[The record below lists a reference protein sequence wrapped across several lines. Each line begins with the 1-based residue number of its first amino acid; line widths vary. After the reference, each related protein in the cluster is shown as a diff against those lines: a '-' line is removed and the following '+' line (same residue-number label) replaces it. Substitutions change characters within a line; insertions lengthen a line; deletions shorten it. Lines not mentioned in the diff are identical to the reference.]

1 MGDIFMKHVR
11 AWWPFSLLVFG
22 WGINTIIWS
31 PQLPYIKYA
40 HNDLAMVG
48 NQLLHS
54 GTIVLFLIALLA
66 VGAVLAR
73 QSFRLTRTIKLWLYT
88 LLTASGVVL
97 VDWLVFNQFNYHRLY
112 NALLPISRNV
122 APLATAVIIASGLLP
137 WLRTKVNRSG
147 ALVGI
152 TLLVL
157 PFAATSL
164 FNQDMFGLLKG
175 NSVTFYLLTLTIGA
189 LADQLNTNRRT
200 TIKWLS
206 AALVV
211 NILLVAIMPDAA
223 FRTHAAM
230 LTAGRFTTPTFLPTV
245 IIAVCAFTL
254 FAKQLT
260 RFTTVVSHPSY
271 FLTGLA
277 VLFSDP
283 VAISR
288 AVNLTKGAP
297 NLIGQVAVI
306 LVLVILGIV
315 IAAVLP
321 SFANWLQSRWQLS
334 ERIDHCL
341 TTTTNQSVDQQL
353 MTVGRRV
360 ATVIWHRWP
369 SLLAFLVAYVL
380 ADLSIYYMG
389 NHTFFVKQSML
400 WLTAFLIF
408 VTFKALQALTN
419 RYWLSLLVTGMS
431 NVIWIIANIQKMN
444 LRNEPILPSE
454 LAMIDDLDSLL
465 KMIDYHL
472 LIYSGIAIVVV
483 IVAIIALEHYNRA
496 QRLTWPW
503 RLFWLVLAICA
514 FGSSAFW
521 NHHGSRM
528 QTIMTGLDDQPHFI
542 HQAVGAKQN
551 GPTVQFLNNV
561 DITVMT
567 RPHGYSKATMDRISR
582 EYNQTARQINATRT
596 NQLKDQ
602 TIIFN
607 LSESF
612 ANPDRVPGVTLKANP
627 IPKIDHIKKQTTS
640 GIMISSG
647 YGGGTADME
656 YMTLTG
662 FAMCNFAQ
670 TLSTPYTQLV
680 PYLKHNPTIVQSF
693 KYAAAI
699 HPYSKKFYDRGTDYP
714 KFGFKKFSYL
724 GSKQYP
730 IRHQKKIDRNTYMSD
745 QTAYANTLDQLK
757 SHHGAQFINLVTMQN
772 HLPYNNLYNGIN
784 RFHATV
790 GDGTD
795 PAQVENYAM
804 GIHYTDAAVEHFIKE
819 INKINRPIT
828 LVFYGDHLP
837 GIYRNSMKK
846 DGLKLHETDYFIYSN
861 PAAQRQGARKLT
873 RSTHYVGPNDFI
885 AMAAEQTN
893 SRVTPYQAMLTRL
906 YHELPAYALSP
917 QQNGTNSF
925 NSAPEYVNQQ
935 GKVVNYSS
943 FTKKQKKLWH
953 DYQLVQYDITA
964 GHHYLLKTDMM
975 K

>member
-1 MGDIFMKHVR
+1 MKHVR
-11 AWWPFSLLVFG
+11 AWWPFTLLIFG
-22 WGINTIIWS
+22 WGINAIIWA
-31 PQLPYIKYA
+31 PQLTYVKYA
-40 HNDLAMVG
+40 HNNWTMVG
-48 NQLLHS
+48 IQLLHS
-54 GTIVLFLIALLA
+54 GTIIVFLTVLLTI
-66 VGAVLAR
+66 GAVLTRQTFSLAR
-73 QSFRLTRTIKLWLYT
+73 TVKLWLYT
-88 LLTASGVVL
+88 ILTASLAVI

-112 NALLPISRNV
+112 NALLPISRNA
-122 APLATAVIIASGLLP
+122 APLATAVIIASGILP
-137 WLRTKVNRSG
+137 WLRTKTSKHS
-147 ALVGI
+147 ASTGI
-152 TLLVL
+152 TLLAL
-157 PFAATSL
+157 PLAATSL

-175 NSVTFYLLTLTIGA
+175 NSVAFYLLILTIGA
-189 LADQLNTNRRT
+189 LADQLTVNRRR

-206 AALVV
+206 AALII
-211 NILLVAIMPDAA
+211 NILLVAVMPNAA
-223 FRTHAAM
+223 FQTHASM
-230 LTAGRFTTPTFLPTV
+230 VTAGRFTTPTFLPTV
-245 IIAVCAFTL
+245 IIAGCTFTL
-254 FAKQLT
+254 FSKQLT
-260 RFTTVVSHPSY
+260 RFVAALDYPGY

-283 VAISR
+283 VVISR
-288 AVNLTKGAP
+288 AAKLTSLTANFAGQ
-297 NLIGQVAVI
+297 IGII
-306 LVLVILGIV
+306 LFLALLGMAIGL
-315 IAAVLP
+315 VLP
-321 SFANWLQSRWQLS
+321 SLVNGLQARWQLS
-334 ERIDHCL
+334 RRINRCL
-341 TTTTNQSVDQQL
+341 ATATDQTTDQQL
-353 MTVGRRV
+353 LTITRRV
-360 ATVIWHRWP
+360 TRAIGHRWP

-389 NHTFFVKQSML
+389 NDTIFVKQSML
-400 WLTAFLIF
+400 WLTTLLIF
-408 VTFKALQALTN
+408 LTFKALQALTN

-431 NVIWIIANIQKMN
+431 NIIWIIANIQKMN

-483 IVAIIALEHYNRA
+483 IVAIVVLEHRYRA

-503 RLFWLVLAICA
+503 RIFWLILAVCA

-528 QTIMTGLDDQPHFI
+528 QTIMAGLDDQPHFI

-567 RPHGYSKATMDRISR
+567 RPHGYSKAAMERISR

-596 NQLKDQ
+596 DQLKDQ

-656 YMTLTG
+656 YMSLTG

-757 SHHGAQFINLVTMQN
+757 AHHGAQFINLVTMQN

-804 GIHYTDAAVEHFIKE
+804 GIHYTDAAVDHFIKE
-819 INKINRPIT
+819 ISKLNRPIT

-893 SRVTPYQAMLTRL
+893 SRVTPYQALLTRL
-906 YHELPAYALSP
+906 YHELPAYALST

-935 GKVVNYSS
+935 GKVVNYNS

-964 GHHYLLKTDMM
+964 GHHYLLKTNMM

>member
-1 MGDIFMKHVR
+1 MKHVR
-11 AWWPFSLLVFG
+11 AWWPFTLLIFG
-22 WGINTIIWS
+22 WGINAIIWA
-31 PQLPYIKYA
+31 PQLTYVKYA
-40 HNDLAMVG
+40 HNNWTMVG
-48 NQLLHS
+48 IQLLHS
-54 GTIVLFLIALLA
+54 GTIIVFLTVLLTI
-66 VGAVLAR
+66 GAVLMRQTFSLAR
-73 QSFRLTRTIKLWLYT
+73 TVKFWLYT
-88 LLTASGVVL
+88 ILTASLAVI

-112 NALLPISRNV
+112 NALLPISRNA
-122 APLATAVIIASGLLP
+122 APLATAVIIASGILP
-137 WLRTKVNRSG
+137 WLRTKTSKHS
-147 ALVGI
+147 ASTGI
-152 TLLVL
+152 TLLAL
-157 PFAATSL
+157 PLAATSL

-175 NSVTFYLLTLTIGA
+175 NSVAFYLLILTIGA
-189 LADQLNTNRRT
+189 LADQLTVNRRR

-206 AALVV
+206 AALII
-211 NILLVAIMPDAA
+211 NILLVAVMPNAA
-223 FRTHAAM
+223 LQTHASM
-230 LTAGRFTTPTFLPTV
+230 VTAGRFTTPTFLPTV
-245 IIAVCAFTL
+245 IIAGCTFTL
-254 FAKQLT
+254 FSKQLT
-260 RFTTVVSHPSY
+260 RFVAALDYPGY

-283 VAISR
+283 VVISR
-288 AVNLTKGAP
+288 AAKLTSLTANFAGQIGIILFLALLGMAIG
-297 NLIGQVAVI
+297 LI
-306 LVLVILGIV
+306 
-315 IAAVLP
+315 LP
-321 SFANWLQSRWQLS
+321 SPVNGLQARWQLS
-334 ERIDHCL
+334 RRINRCL
-341 TTTTNQSVDQQL
+341 ATATDQTTDQQL
-353 MTVGRRV
+353 STITRRV
-360 ATVIWHRWP
+360 TRAIGHRWP

-389 NHTFFVKQSML
+389 NDTIFVKQSML
-400 WLTAFLIF
+400 WLTTLLIF
-408 VTFKALQALTN
+408 LTFKALQALTN

-431 NVIWIIANIQKMN
+431 NIIWIIANIQKMN

-483 IVAIIALEHYNRA
+483 IVAIVVLEHRYRA
-496 QRLTWPW
+496 QQLTWPW
-503 RLFWLVLAICA
+503 RIFWLILAVCT

-528 QTIMTGLDDQPHFI
+528 QTIMAGLDDQPHFI

-567 RPHGYSKATMDRISR
+567 RPYGYSKAAMERISR

-656 YMTLTG
+656 YMSLTG

-699 HPYSKKFYDRGTDYP
+699 HPYSKKFYDRGIDYP

-757 SHHGAQFINLVTMQN
+757 AHHGAQFINLVTMQN
-772 HLPYNNLYNGIN
+772 HLPYNNLYNRIN

-804 GIHYTDAAVEHFIKE
+804 GIHYTDAAVDHFIKE
-819 INKINRPIT
+819 ISKLNRPIT

-893 SRVTPYQAMLTRL
+893 SRVTPYQALLTRL
-906 YHELPAYALSP
+906 YHELPAYALST

-935 GKVVNYSS
+935 GKVVNYNS

-964 GHHYLLKTDMM
+964 GHHYLLKTNMM

>member
-1 MGDIFMKHVR
+1 MKHVR
-11 AWWPFSLLVFG
+11 AWWPFTLLIFG
-22 WGINTIIWS
+22 WGINAIIWA
-31 PQLPYIKYA
+31 PQLTYVKYA
-40 HNDLAMVG
+40 HNNWTMVG
-48 NQLLHS
+48 IQLLHS
-54 GTIVLFLIALLA
+54 GTIIVFLTVLLTI
-66 VGAVLAR
+66 GAVLTRQTFSLAR
-73 QSFRLTRTIKLWLYT
+73 TVKLWLYT
-88 LLTASGVVL
+88 ILTASLAVI

-112 NALLPISRNV
+112 NALLPISRNA
-122 APLATAVIIASGLLP
+122 APLATAVIIASGILP
-137 WLRTKVNRSG
+137 WLRTKTSKHS
-147 ALVGI
+147 ASTGI
-152 TLLVL
+152 TLLAL
-157 PFAATSL
+157 PLAATSL

-175 NSVTFYLLTLTIGA
+175 NSVAFYLLILTIGA
-189 LADQLNTNRRT
+189 LADQLTVNRRR

-206 AALVV
+206 AALII
-211 NILLVAIMPDAA
+211 NILLVAVMPNAA
-223 FRTHAAM
+223 FQTHASM
-230 LTAGRFTTPTFLPTV
+230 VTAGRFTTPTFLPTV
-245 IIAVCAFTL
+245 IIAGCTFTL
-254 FAKQLT
+254 FSKQLT
-260 RFTTVVSHPSY
+260 RLVAALDYPGY

-283 VAISR
+283 VVISR
-288 AVNLTKGAP
+288 AAKLTSLTANFAGQSGIILFLALLGMAIG
-297 NLIGQVAVI
+297 LI
-306 LVLVILGIV
+306 
-315 IAAVLP
+315 LP
-321 SFANWLQSRWQLS
+321 SPVNGLQARWQLS
-334 ERIDHCL
+334 RRINRCL
-341 TTTTNQSVDQQL
+341 ATATDQTTDQQL
-353 MTVGRRV
+353 STITRRV
-360 ATVIWHRWP
+360 TRAIGHRWP

-389 NHTFFVKQSML
+389 NDTIFVKQSML
-400 WLTAFLIF
+400 WLTTLLIF
-408 VTFKALQALTN
+408 LTFKALQALTN

-431 NVIWIIANIQKMN
+431 NIIWIIANIQKMN

-483 IVAIIALEHYNRA
+483 IVAIVVLEHRYRA

-503 RLFWLVLAICA
+503 RIFWLILAVCA

-528 QTIMTGLDDQPHFI
+528 QTIMAGLDDQPHFI

-567 RPHGYSKATMDRISR
+567 RPHGYSKAAMERISR

-596 NQLKDQ
+596 DQLKDQ

-627 IPKIDHIKKQTTS
+627 IPRIDHIKKQTTS

-656 YMTLTG
+656 YMSLTG

-757 SHHGAQFINLVTMQN
+757 AHHGAQFINLVTMQN

-784 RFHATV
+784 RFHAAV

-804 GIHYTDAAVEHFIKE
+804 GIHYTDAAVDHFIKE
-819 INKINRPIT
+819 ISKLNRPIT

-893 SRVTPYQAMLTRL
+893 SRVTPYQALLTRL
-906 YHELPAYALSP
+906 YHELPAYALST

-935 GKVVNYSS
+935 GKVVNYNS

-964 GHHYLLKTDMM
+964 GHHYLLKTNMM

>member
-1 MGDIFMKHVR
+1 MKHVR
-11 AWWPFSLLVFG
+11 AWWPFTLLIFG
-22 WGINTIIWS
+22 WGVNNIIWS
-31 PQLPYIKYA
+31 PQLTYIKYA
-40 HNDLAMVG
+40 HNDLTMVG
-48 NQLLHS
+48 LQLLHS
-54 GTIVLFLIALLA
+54 GTIMLSLVVLLTI
-66 VGAVLAR
+66 GAVLAR
-73 QSFRLTRTIKLWLYT
+73 QSFRLARTIKLWFYT
-88 LLTASGVVL
+88 IL
-97 VDWLVFNQFNYHRLY
+97 VTTGAMAFDWLIFNHFNYHRLY
-112 NALLPISRNV
+112 TALLPITRNA
-122 APLATAVIIASGLLP
+122 APLATAVIIASALLP
-137 WLRTKVNRSG
+137 WVRSKSNG
-147 ALVGI
+147 AGTLTGI
-152 TLLVL
+152 VL
-157 PFAATSL
+157 AMLPLAATSV
-164 FNQDMFGLLKG
+164 FNRDMFGLLKG
-175 NSVTFYLLTLTIGA
+175 NSVTFALLILTIGA
-189 LADQLNTNRRT
+189 LADLLPVNHQTVA
-200 TIKWLS
+200 KWLGGS
-206 AALVV
+206 LAID
-211 NILLVAIMPDAA
+211 ILLVAIMPNAA
-223 FRTHAAM
+223 LQTHASM
-230 LTAGRFTTPTFLPTV
+230 LTAGRFTSPTFLPAAIV
-245 IIAVCAFTL
+245 AVCVFIL
-254 FAKQLT
+254 LKEPLS
-260 RFTTVVSHPSY
+260 RFTTTLKYPGY
-271 FLTGLA
+271 FLVGLA
-277 VLFSDP
+277 VLFSD
-283 VAISR
+283 VIIANR
-288 AVNLTKGAP
+288 AVALTKATN
-297 NLIGQVAVI
+297 NLAGQLLIILGLTIIG
-306 LVLVILGIV
+306 LVIT
-315 IAAVLP
+315 ACLP
-321 SFANWLQSRWQLS
+321 RLVDQLQRHWQLS
-334 ERIDHCL
+334 QHVDRCFAIIPG
-341 TTTTNQSVDQQL
+341 QPVDQRL
-353 MTVGRRV
+353 VTLTRR
-360 ATVIWHRWP
+360 IISIIRRQWP
-369 SLLAFLVAYVL
+369 TLLALLVAYVF

-389 NHTFFVKQSML
+389 NHTHFVKQSML
-400 WLTAFLIF
+400 WLTTLLIF
-408 VTFKALQALTN
+408 LTFKALQALTN
-419 RYWLSLLVTGMS
+419 RYWLALLVTGMS
-431 NVIWIIANIQKMN
+431 NVIWIVANIQKMN

-472 LIYSGIAIVVV
+472 LIYSGIAIVIV
-483 IVAIIALEHYNRA
+483 IAAIIALEHWRRV
-496 QRLTWPW
+496 QRLSWLW
-503 RLFWLVLAICA
+503 RIFWLVMAICA

-528 QTIMTGLDDQPHFI
+528 QTLITGLDDQPHFI

-567 RPHGYSKATMDRISR
+567 RPHGYSKATMERISR
-582 EYNQTARQINATRT
+582 EYRQAAKQINATRT

-693 KYAAAI
+693 NYAAAI

-724 GSKQYP
+724 GSKEYP
-730 IRHQKKIDRNTYMSD
+730 IKHQKKIDRNTYMSD

-757 SHHGAQFINLVTMQN
+757 AHPGAQFINLVTMQN
-772 HLPYNNLYNGIN
+772 HLPYNNLYNGIS
-784 RFHATV
+784 RYRATV

-804 GIHYTDAAVEHFIKE
+804 GIHYTDEAVTQFIKE
-819 INKINRPIT
+819 IDKINRPIT

-861 PAAQRQGARKLT
+861 PAAQRQGAKKLT

-893 SRVTPYQAMLTRL
+893 SRVTPYQALLTRL
-906 YHELPAYALSP
+906 YHQLPAYALST

-935 GKVVNYSS
+935 GKVVSYNS
-943 FTKKQKKLWH
+943 FSKQQKKLWH

-964 GHHYLLKTDMM
+964 GHHYLLKTNMM

>member
-1 MGDIFMKHVR
+1 MKHVR
-11 AWWPFSLLVFG
+11 AWWPFTLLIFG
-22 WGINTIIWS
+22 WGINAIIWA
-31 PQLPYIKYA
+31 PQLTYVKYA
-40 HNDLAMVG
+40 HNNWTMVG
-48 NQLLHS
+48 IQLLHS
-54 GTIVLFLIALLA
+54 GTIIVFLTVLLTI
-66 VGAVLAR
+66 GAGLTRQTFSLAR
-73 QSFRLTRTIKLWLYT
+73 TVKLWLYT
-88 LLTASGVVL
+88 ILTASLAVI

-112 NALLPISRNV
+112 NALLPISRNA
-122 APLATAVIIASGLLP
+122 APLATAVIIASGILP
-137 WLRTKVNRSG
+137 WLRTKTSKHS
-147 ALVGI
+147 ASTGI
-152 TLLVL
+152 TLLAL
-157 PFAATSL
+157 PLAATSL

-175 NSVTFYLLTLTIGA
+175 NSVAFYLLILTIGA
-189 LADQLNTNRRT
+189 LADQLTVNRRR
-200 TIKWLS
+200 TIKWLN
-206 AALVV
+206 AALII
-211 NILLVAIMPDAA
+211 NILLVAVMPNAA
-223 FRTHAAM
+223 FQTHASM
-230 LTAGRFTTPTFLPTV
+230 VTAGRFTTPTFLPTV
-245 IIAVCAFTL
+245 IIAGCTFTV
-254 FAKQLT
+254 FSKQLT
-260 RFTTVVSHPSY
+260 RFVAALDYPGY

-283 VAISR
+283 VVIGRAAKLTSLTANFAGQIGIILFLALLGMAIG
-288 AVNLTKGAP
+288 L
-297 NLIGQVAVI
+297 
-306 LVLVILGIV
+306 
-315 IAAVLP
+315 VLP
-321 SFANWLQSRWQLS
+321 SLVNGLQARWQLS
-334 ERIDHCL
+334 RRINRCL
-341 TTTTNQSVDQQL
+341 ATATDQTTDQQL
-353 MTVGRRV
+353 STITRRV
-360 ATVIWHRWP
+360 TRAIGHRWP

-389 NHTFFVKQSML
+389 NDTIFVKQSML
-400 WLTAFLIF
+400 WLTTLLIF
-408 VTFKALQALTN
+408 LTFKALQALTN

-431 NVIWIIANIQKMN
+431 NIIWIIANIQKMN

-454 LAMIDDLDSLL
+454 LAMIDDLGSLL

-483 IVAIIALEHYNRA
+483 IVAIVVLEHRYRA
-496 QRLTWPW
+496 QQLTWPW
-503 RLFWLVLAICA
+503 RIFWLILAVCA

-528 QTIMTGLDDQPHFI
+528 QTIMAGLDDQPHFI

-567 RPHGYSKATMDRISR
+567 RPYGYSKAAMERISR

-656 YMTLTG
+656 YMSLTG

-757 SHHGAQFINLVTMQN
+757 AHHGAQFINLVTMQN
-772 HLPYNNLYNGIN
+772 HLPYNNLYNRIN

-804 GIHYTDAAVEHFIKE
+804 GIHYTDAAVDHFIKE
-819 INKINRPIT
+819 ISKLNRPIT

-893 SRVTPYQAMLTRL
+893 SRVTPYQALLTRL
-906 YHELPAYALSP
+906 YHELPAYALST

-935 GKVVNYSS
+935 GKVVNYNS

-964 GHHYLLKTDMM
+964 GHHYLLKTNMM

>member
-1 MGDIFMKHVR
+1 MKHVR
-11 AWWPFSLLVFG
+11 AWWPFTLLIFG
-22 WGINTIIWS
+22 WGINAIIWA
-31 PQLPYIKYA
+31 PQLTYVKYA
-40 HNDLAMVG
+40 HNNWTMVG
-48 NQLLHS
+48 IQLLHS
-54 GTIVLFLIALLA
+54 GTIIVFLTVLLTI
-66 VGAVLAR
+66 GAGLTRQTFSLAR
-73 QSFRLTRTIKLWLYT
+73 TVKLWLYT
-88 LLTASGVVL
+88 ILTASLAVI
-97 VDWLVFNQFNYHRLY
+97 VDLLVFNQFNYHRLY
-112 NALLPISRNV
+112 NALLPISRNA
-122 APLATAVIIASGLLP
+122 APLATAVIIASGILP
-137 WLRTKVNRSG
+137 WLRTKTSKHS
-147 ALVGI
+147 ASTGI
-152 TLLVL
+152 TLLAL
-157 PFAATSL
+157 PLAATSL

-175 NSVTFYLLTLTIGA
+175 NSVAFYLLILTIGA
-189 LADQLNTNRRT
+189 LADQLTVNRRR
-200 TIKWLS
+200 TIKWLN
-206 AALVV
+206 AALII
-211 NILLVAIMPDAA
+211 NILLVAVMPNAA
-223 FRTHAAM
+223 FQTHASM
-230 LTAGRFTTPTFLPTV
+230 VTAGRFTTPTFLPTV
-245 IIAVCAFTL
+245 IIAGCTFTV
-254 FAKQLT
+254 FSKQLT
-260 RFTTVVSHPSY
+260 RFVAALDYPGY

-283 VAISR
+283 VVIGRAAKLTSLTANFAGQIGIILFLALLGMAIG
-288 AVNLTKGAP
+288 L
-297 NLIGQVAVI
+297 
-306 LVLVILGIV
+306 
-315 IAAVLP
+315 VLP
-321 SFANWLQSRWQLS
+321 SLVNGLQARWQLS
-334 ERIDHCL
+334 RRINRCL
-341 TTTTNQSVDQQL
+341 ATATDQTTDQQL
-353 MTVGRRV
+353 STITRRV
-360 ATVIWHRWP
+360 TRAIGHRWP

-389 NHTFFVKQSML
+389 NDTIFVKQSML
-400 WLTAFLIF
+400 WLTTLLIF
-408 VTFKALQALTN
+408 LTFKALQALTN

-431 NVIWIIANIQKMN
+431 NIIWIIANIQKMN

-483 IVAIIALEHYNRA
+483 IVAIVVLEHRYRA
-496 QRLTWPW
+496 QQLTWPW
-503 RLFWLVLAICA
+503 RIFWLILAVCA

-528 QTIMTGLDDQPHFI
+528 QTIMAGLDDQPHFI

-567 RPHGYSKATMDRISR
+567 RPYGYSKAAMERISR

-656 YMTLTG
+656 YMSLTG

-757 SHHGAQFINLVTMQN
+757 AHHGAQFINLVTMQN

-804 GIHYTDAAVEHFIKE
+804 GIHYTDAAVDHFIKE
-819 INKINRPIT
+819 ISKLNRPIT

-893 SRVTPYQAMLTRL
+893 SRVTPYQALLTRL
-906 YHELPAYALSP
+906 YHELPAYALST

-935 GKVVNYSS
+935 GKVVNYNS

-964 GHHYLLKTDMM
+964 GHHYLLKTNMM

>member
-1 MGDIFMKHVR
+1 MKHVR
-11 AWWPFSLLVFG
+11 AWWPFTLLIFG
-22 WGINTIIWS
+22 WGINAIIWA
-31 PQLPYIKYA
+31 PQLTYVKYA
-40 HNDLAMVG
+40 HNNWTMVG
-48 NQLLHS
+48 IQLLHS
-54 GTIVLFLIALLA
+54 GTIIVFLTVLLTI
-66 VGAVLAR
+66 GAVLTRQTFSLAR
-73 QSFRLTRTIKLWLYT
+73 TVKLWLYT
-88 LLTASGVVL
+88 ILTASLAVI

-112 NALLPISRNV
+112 NALLPISRNA
-122 APLATAVIIASGLLP
+122 APLATAVIIASGTLP
-137 WLRTKVNRSG
+137 WLRTKTSKHS
-147 ALVGI
+147 ASTGI
-152 TLLVL
+152 TLLAL
-157 PFAATSL
+157 PLAATSL

-175 NSVTFYLLTLTIGA
+175 NSVAFYLLILTIGA
-189 LADQLNTNRRT
+189 LADQLTVNRRR

-206 AALVV
+206 AALII
-211 NILLVAIMPDAA
+211 NILLVAVMPNAA
-223 FRTHAAM
+223 FQTHASM
-230 LTAGRFTTPTFLPTV
+230 VTAGRFTTPTFLPTV
-245 IIAVCAFTL
+245 IIAGCTFTL
-254 FAKQLT
+254 FSKQLT
-260 RFTTVVSHPSY
+260 RFVAALDYPGY

-283 VAISR
+283 VVISR
-288 AVNLTKGAP
+288 AAKLTSLTANLAGQIGIILFLALLGMAIG
-297 NLIGQVAVI
+297 LI
-306 LVLVILGIV
+306 
-315 IAAVLP
+315 LP
-321 SFANWLQSRWQLS
+321 SPVNGLQARWQLS
-334 ERIDHCL
+334 RRINRCL
-341 TTTTNQSVDQQL
+341 ATATDQTTDQQL
-353 MTVGRRV
+353 STITRRV
-360 ATVIWHRWP
+360 TRAIGHRWP

-389 NHTFFVKQSML
+389 NDTIFVKQSML
-400 WLTAFLIF
+400 WLTTLLIF
-408 VTFKALQALTN
+408 LTFKALQALTN

-431 NVIWIIANIQKMN
+431 NIIWIIANIQKMN

-472 LIYSGIAIVVV
+472 LIYSGIAIAVV
-483 IVAIIALEHYNRA
+483 IVAIVVLEHRYRA

-503 RLFWLVLAICA
+503 RIFWLILAVCA

-528 QTIMTGLDDQPHFI
+528 QTIMAGLDDQPHFI

-567 RPHGYSKATMDRISR
+567 RPHGYSKAAMERISR

-596 NQLKDQ
+596 DQLKDQ

-627 IPKIDHIKKQTTS
+627 IPRIDHIKKQTTS

-656 YMTLTG
+656 YMSLTG

-757 SHHGAQFINLVTMQN
+757 AHHGAQFINLVTMQN
-772 HLPYNNLYNGIN
+772 HLPYNNLYNRIN

-804 GIHYTDAAVEHFIKE
+804 GIHYTDAAVDHFIKE
-819 INKINRPIT
+819 ISKLNRPIT

-893 SRVTPYQAMLTRL
+893 SRVTPYQALLTRL
-906 YHELPAYALSP
+906 YHELPAYALST

-935 GKVVNYSS
+935 GKVVNYNS

-964 GHHYLLKTDMM
+964 GHHYLLKTNMM

>member
-1 MGDIFMKHVR
+1 MKHVR
-11 AWWPFSLLVFG
+11 AWWPFTLLIFG
-22 WGINTIIWS
+22 WGINAIIWA
-31 PQLPYIKYA
+31 PQLTYVKYA
-40 HNDLAMVG
+40 HNNWTMVG
-48 NQLLHS
+48 IQLLHS
-54 GTIVLFLIALLA
+54 GTIIVFLTVLLTI
-66 VGAVLAR
+66 GAGLTRQTFSLAR
-73 QSFRLTRTIKLWLYT
+73 TVKLWLYT
-88 LLTASGVVL
+88 ILTASLAVI

-112 NALLPISRNV
+112 NALLPISRNA
-122 APLATAVIIASGLLP
+122 APLATAVIIASGILP
-137 WLRTKVNRSG
+137 WLRTKTSKHS
-147 ALVGI
+147 ASTGI
-152 TLLVL
+152 TLLAL
-157 PFAATSL
+157 PLAATSL

-175 NSVTFYLLTLTIGA
+175 NSVAFYLLILTIGA
-189 LADQLNTNRRT
+189 LADQLTVNRRR

-206 AALVV
+206 AALII
-211 NILLVAIMPDAA
+211 NILLVAVMPNAA
-223 FRTHAAM
+223 FQTHASM
-230 LTAGRFTTPTFLPTV
+230 VTAGRFTTPTFLPTV
-245 IIAVCAFTL
+245 IIAGCTFTL
-254 FAKQLT
+254 FSKQLT
-260 RFTTVVSHPSY
+260 RFVAALDYPGY

-283 VAISR
+283 VVIGRAAKLTSLTANFAGQIGIILFLALLGMAIG
-288 AVNLTKGAP
+288 L
-297 NLIGQVAVI
+297 
-306 LVLVILGIV
+306 
-315 IAAVLP
+315 VLP
-321 SFANWLQSRWQLS
+321 SLVNGLQARWQLS
-334 ERIDHCL
+334 RRINRCL
-341 TTTTNQSVDQQL
+341 ATATDQTTDQQL
-353 MTVGRRV
+353 STITRRV
-360 ATVIWHRWP
+360 TRAIGHRWP

-389 NHTFFVKQSML
+389 NDTIFVKQSML
-400 WLTAFLIF
+400 WLTTLLIF
-408 VTFKALQALTN
+408 LTFKALQALTN

-431 NVIWIIANIQKMN
+431 NIIWIIANIQKMN

-483 IVAIIALEHYNRA
+483 IVAIVVLEHRYRA

-503 RLFWLVLAICA
+503 RIFWLILAVCA

-528 QTIMTGLDDQPHFI
+528 QTIMAGLDDQPHFI

-567 RPHGYSKATMDRISR
+567 RPYGYSKAAMERISR

-656 YMTLTG
+656 YMSLTG

-757 SHHGAQFINLVTMQN
+757 AHHGAQFINLVTMQN
-772 HLPYNNLYNGIN
+772 HLPYNNLYNRIN

-804 GIHYTDAAVEHFIKE
+804 GIHYTDAAVDHFIKE
-819 INKINRPIT
+819 ISKLNRPIT

-893 SRVTPYQAMLTRL
+893 SRVTPYQALLTRL
-906 YHELPAYALSP
+906 YHELPAYALST

-935 GKVVNYSS
+935 GKVVNYNS

-964 GHHYLLKTDMM
+964 GHHYLLKTNMM

>member
-1 MGDIFMKHVR
+1 MKHVR
-11 AWWPFSLLVFG
+11 AWWPFTLLIFG
-22 WGINTIIWS
+22 WGINAIIWA
-31 PQLPYIKYA
+31 PQLTYVKYA
-40 HNDLAMVG
+40 HNNWTMVG
-48 NQLLHS
+48 IQLLHS
-54 GTIVLFLIALLA
+54 GTIIVFLTVLLTI
-66 VGAVLAR
+66 GAGLTRQTFSLAR
-73 QSFRLTRTIKLWLYT
+73 TVKLWLYT
-88 LLTASGVVL
+88 ILTASLAVI

-112 NALLPISRNV
+112 NALLPISRNA
-122 APLATAVIIASGLLP
+122 APLATAVIIASGILP
-137 WLRTKVNRSG
+137 WLRTKTSKHS
-147 ALVGI
+147 ASTGI
-152 TLLVL
+152 TLLAL
-157 PFAATSL
+157 PLAATSL

-175 NSVTFYLLTLTIGA
+175 NSVAFYLLILTIGA
-189 LADQLNTNRRT
+189 LADQLTVNRRR
-200 TIKWLS
+200 TIKWLN
-206 AALVV
+206 AALII
-211 NILLVAIMPDAA
+211 NILLVAVMPNAA
-223 FRTHAAM
+223 FQTHASM
-230 LTAGRFTTPTFLPTV
+230 VTAGRFTTPTFLPTV
-245 IIAVCAFTL
+245 IIAGCTFTV
-254 FAKQLT
+254 FSKQLT
-260 RFTTVVSHPSY
+260 RFVAALDYPGY

-283 VAISR
+283 VVIGRAAKLTSLTANFAGQIGIILFLALLGMAIG
-288 AVNLTKGAP
+288 L
-297 NLIGQVAVI
+297 
-306 LVLVILGIV
+306 
-315 IAAVLP
+315 VLP
-321 SFANWLQSRWQLS
+321 SLVNGLQARWQLS
-334 ERIDHCL
+334 RRINRCL
-341 TTTTNQSVDQQL
+341 ATATDQTTDQQL
-353 MTVGRRV
+353 STITRRV
-360 ATVIWHRWP
+360 TRAIGHRWP

-389 NHTFFVKQSML
+389 NDTIFVKQSML
-400 WLTAFLIF
+400 WLTTLLIF
-408 VTFKALQALTN
+408 LTFKALQALTN

-431 NVIWIIANIQKMN
+431 NIIWIIANIQKMN

-483 IVAIIALEHYNRA
+483 IVAIVVLEHRYRA
-496 QRLTWPW
+496 QQLTWPW
-503 RLFWLVLAICA
+503 RIFWLILAVCA

-528 QTIMTGLDDQPHFI
+528 QTIMAGLDDQPHFI

-567 RPHGYSKATMDRISR
+567 RPYGYSKAAMERISR

-656 YMTLTG
+656 YMSLTG

-757 SHHGAQFINLVTMQN
+757 AHHGAQFINLVTMQN

-804 GIHYTDAAVEHFIKE
+804 GIHYTDAAVDHFIKE
-819 INKINRPIT
+819 ISKLNRPIT

-893 SRVTPYQAMLTRL
+893 SRVTPYQALLTRL
-906 YHELPAYALSP
+906 YHELPAYALST

-935 GKVVNYSS
+935 GKVVNYNS

-964 GHHYLLKTDMM
+964 GHHYLLKTNMM

>member
-1 MGDIFMKHVR
+1 MKHVR
-11 AWWPFSLLVFG
+11 AWWPFTLLIFG
-22 WGINTIIWS
+22 WGINAIIWA
-31 PQLPYIKYA
+31 PQLTYVKYA
-40 HNDLAMVG
+40 HNNWTMVG
-48 NQLLHS
+48 IQLLHS
-54 GTIVLFLIALLA
+54 GTIIVFLTVLLTI
-66 VGAVLAR
+66 GAVLTRQTFSLAR
-73 QSFRLTRTIKLWLYT
+73 TVKLWLYT
-88 LLTASGVVL
+88 ILTASLAVI

-112 NALLPISRNV
+112 NALLPISRNA
-122 APLATAVIIASGLLP
+122 APLATAVIIASGILP
-137 WLRTKVNRSG
+137 WLRTKTSKHS
-147 ALVGI
+147 ASTGI
-152 TLLVL
+152 TLLAL
-157 PFAATSL
+157 PLAATSL

-175 NSVTFYLLTLTIGA
+175 NSVAFYLLILTIGA
-189 LADQLNTNRRT
+189 LADQLTVNRRR

-206 AALVV
+206 AALII
-211 NILLVAIMPDAA
+211 NILLVAVMPNAA
-223 FRTHAAM
+223 FQTHASM
-230 LTAGRFTTPTFLPTV
+230 VTAGRFTTPTFLPTV
-245 IIAVCAFTL
+245 IIAGCTFTL
-254 FAKQLT
+254 FSKQLT
-260 RFTTVVSHPSY
+260 RFVAALDYPGY

-283 VAISR
+283 VVISR
-288 AVNLTKGAP
+288 AAKLTSLTANFAGQIGIILFLALLGMAIG
-297 NLIGQVAVI
+297 LI
-306 LVLVILGIV
+306 
-315 IAAVLP
+315 LP
-321 SFANWLQSRWQLS
+321 YGLQARWQLS
-334 ERIDHCL
+334 RRINRCL
-341 TTTTNQSVDQQL
+341 ATATDQTTDQQL
-353 MTVGRRV
+353 STITRRV
-360 ATVIWHRWP
+360 TRAIGHRWP

-389 NHTFFVKQSML
+389 NDTIFVKQSML
-400 WLTAFLIF
+400 WLTTLLIF
-408 VTFKALQALTN
+408 LTFKALQALTN

-431 NVIWIIANIQKMN
+431 NIIWIIANIQKMN

-483 IVAIIALEHYNRA
+483 IVAIVVLEHRYRA

-503 RLFWLVLAICA
+503 RIFWLILAVCA

-528 QTIMTGLDDQPHFI
+528 QTIMAGLDDQPHFI

-567 RPHGYSKATMDRISR
+567 RPHGYSKAAMERISR

-596 NQLKDQ
+596 DQLKDQ

-627 IPKIDHIKKQTTS
+627 IPRIDHIKKQTTS

-656 YMTLTG
+656 YMSLTG

-757 SHHGAQFINLVTMQN
+757 AHHGAQFINLVTMQN

-784 RFHATV
+784 RFHAAV

-804 GIHYTDAAVEHFIKE
+804 GIHYTDAAVDHFIKE
-819 INKINRPIT
+819 ISKLNRPIT

-893 SRVTPYQAMLTRL
+893 SRVTPYQALLTRL
-906 YHELPAYALSP
+906 YHELPAYALST

-935 GKVVNYSS
+935 GKVVNYNS

-964 GHHYLLKTDMM
+964 GHHYLLKTNMM

>member
-1 MGDIFMKHVR
+1 MKHVR
-11 AWWPFSLLVFG
+11 AWWPFTLLIFG
-22 WGINTIIWS
+22 WGINAIIWA
-31 PQLPYIKYA
+31 PQLTYVKYA
-40 HNDLAMVG
+40 HNNWTMVG
-48 NQLLHS
+48 IQLLHS
-54 GTIVLFLIALLA
+54 GTIIVFLTVLLTI
-66 VGAVLAR
+66 GAVLTRQTFSLAR
-73 QSFRLTRTIKLWLYT
+73 TVKLWLYT
-88 LLTASGVVL
+88 ILTASLAVI

-112 NALLPISRNV
+112 NALLPISRNA
-122 APLATAVIIASGLLP
+122 APLATAVIIASGILP
-137 WLRTKVNRSG
+137 WLRTKTSKHS
-147 ALVGI
+147 ASTGI
-152 TLLVL
+152 TLLAL
-157 PFAATSL
+157 PLAATSL

-175 NSVTFYLLTLTIGA
+175 NSVAFYLLILTIGA
-189 LADQLNTNRRT
+189 LADQLTVNRRR

-206 AALVV
+206 AALII
-211 NILLVAIMPDAA
+211 NILLVAVMPNAA
-223 FRTHAAM
+223 FQTHASM
-230 LTAGRFTTPTFLPTV
+230 VTAGRFTTPTFLPTV
-245 IIAVCAFTL
+245 IIAGCTFTL
-254 FAKQLT
+254 FSKQLT
-260 RFTTVVSHPSY
+260 RFVAALDYPGY

-283 VAISR
+283 VVISR
-288 AVNLTKGAP
+288 AAKLTSLTANFAGQIGIILFLALLGMAIG
-297 NLIGQVAVI
+297 LI
-306 LVLVILGIV
+306 
-315 IAAVLP
+315 LP
-321 SFANWLQSRWQLS
+321 SPVNGLQARWQLS
-334 ERIDHCL
+334 RRINRCL
-341 TTTTNQSVDQQL
+341 ATATDQTTDQQL
-353 MTVGRRV
+353 LTITRRV
-360 ATVIWHRWP
+360 TRAIGHRWP

-389 NHTFFVKQSML
+389 NDTIFVKQSML
-400 WLTAFLIF
+400 WLTTLLIF
-408 VTFKALQALTN
+408 LTFKALQALTN

-431 NVIWIIANIQKMN
+431 NIIWIIANIQKMN

-483 IVAIIALEHYNRA
+483 IVAIVVLEHRYRA

-503 RLFWLVLAICA
+503 RIFWLILAVCA

-528 QTIMTGLDDQPHFI
+528 QTIMAGLDDQPHFI

-567 RPHGYSKATMDRISR
+567 RPHGYSKAAMERISR

-596 NQLKDQ
+596 DQLKDQ

-627 IPKIDHIKKQTTS
+627 IPRIDHIKKQTTS

-656 YMTLTG
+656 YMSLTG

-757 SHHGAQFINLVTMQN
+757 AHHGAQFINLVTMQN

-784 RFHATV
+784 RFHAAV

-804 GIHYTDAAVEHFIKE
+804 GIHYTDAAVDHFIKE
-819 INKINRPIT
+819 ISKLNRPIT

-893 SRVTPYQAMLTRL
+893 SRVTPYQALLTRL
-906 YHELPAYALSP
+906 YHELPAYALST

-935 GKVVNYSS
+935 GKVVNYNS

-964 GHHYLLKTDMM
+964 GHHYLLKTNMM

>member
-1 MGDIFMKHVR
+1 MKHVR
-11 AWWPFSLLVFG
+11 AWWPFTLLIFG
-22 WGINTIIWS
+22 WGINAIIWA
-31 PQLPYIKYA
+31 PQLTYVKYA
-40 HNDLAMVG
+40 HNNWTMVG
-48 NQLLHS
+48 IQLLHS
-54 GTIVLFLIALLA
+54 GTIIVFLTVLLTI
-66 VGAVLAR
+66 GAVLMRQTFSLAR
-73 QSFRLTRTIKLWLYT
+73 TVKFWLYT
-88 LLTASGVVL
+88 ILTASLAVI

-112 NALLPISRNV
+112 NALLPISRNA
-122 APLATAVIIASGLLP
+122 APLATAVIIASGILP
-137 WLRTKVNRSG
+137 WLRTKTSKHS
-147 ALVGI
+147 ASTGI
-152 TLLVL
+152 TLLAL
-157 PFAATSL
+157 PLAATSL

-175 NSVTFYLLTLTIGA
+175 NSVAFYLLILTIGA
-189 LADQLNTNRRT
+189 LADQLTVNRRR

-206 AALVV
+206 AALII
-211 NILLVAIMPDAA
+211 NILLVAVMPNAA
-223 FRTHAAM
+223 LQTHASM
-230 LTAGRFTTPTFLPTV
+230 VTAGRFTTPTFLPTV
-245 IIAVCAFTL
+245 IIAGCTFTL
-254 FAKQLT
+254 FSKQLT
-260 RFTTVVSHPSY
+260 RFVAALDYPGY

-283 VAISR
+283 VVISR
-288 AVNLTKGAP
+288 AAKLTSLTANFAGQIGIILFLALLGMAIG
-297 NLIGQVAVI
+297 LI
-306 LVLVILGIV
+306 
-315 IAAVLP
+315 LP
-321 SFANWLQSRWQLS
+321 SLVNGLQARWQLS
-334 ERIDHCL
+334 RRINRCL
-341 TTTTNQSVDQQL
+341 ATVTDQTTDQQL
-353 MTVGRRV
+353 STITRRV
-360 ATVIWHRWP
+360 TRAIGHRWP

-389 NHTFFVKQSML
+389 NDTIFVKQSML
-400 WLTAFLIF
+400 WLTTLLIF
-408 VTFKALQALTN
+408 LTFKALQALTN

-431 NVIWIIANIQKMN
+431 NIIWIIANIQKMN

-483 IVAIIALEHYNRA
+483 IVAIVVLEHRYRA
-496 QRLTWPW
+496 QQLTWPW
-503 RLFWLVLAICA
+503 RIFWLILAVCT

-528 QTIMTGLDDQPHFI
+528 QTIMAGLDDQPHFI

-567 RPHGYSKATMDRISR
+567 RPYGYSKAAMERISR

-656 YMTLTG
+656 YMSLTG

-699 HPYSKKFYDRGTDYP
+699 HPYSKKFYDRGIDYP

-757 SHHGAQFINLVTMQN
+757 AHHGAQFINLVTMQN
-772 HLPYNNLYNGIN
+772 HLPYNNLYNGSN
-784 RFHATV
+784 RFQATV

-795 PAQVENYAM
+795 PAQVENYTM
-804 GIHYTDAAVEHFIKE
+804 GIHYTDAAVDHFIKE
-819 INKINRPIT
+819 ISKLNRPIT

-861 PAAQRQGARKLT
+861 PAVQRQGARKLT

-893 SRVTPYQAMLTRL
+893 SRVTPYQALLTRL
-906 YHELPAYALSP
+906 YHELPAYALST

-935 GKVVNYSS
+935 GKVVNYNS

-964 GHHYLLKTDMM
+964 GHHYLLKTNMM

>member
-1 MGDIFMKHVR
+1 MKHVR
-11 AWWPFSLLVFG
+11 AWWPFTLLIFG
-22 WGINTIIWS
+22 WGINAIIWA
-31 PQLPYIKYA
+31 PQLTYVKYA
-40 HNDLAMVG
+40 HNNWTMVG
-48 NQLLHS
+48 IQLLHS
-54 GTIVLFLIALLA
+54 GTIIVFLTVLLTI
-66 VGAVLAR
+66 GAVLTRQTFSLAR
-73 QSFRLTRTIKLWLYT
+73 TVKLWLYT
-88 LLTASGVVL
+88 ILTASLAVI

-112 NALLPISRNV
+112 NALLPISRNA
-122 APLATAVIIASGLLP
+122 APLATAVIIASGTLP
-137 WLRTKVNRSG
+137 WLRTKTSKHS
-147 ALVGI
+147 ASTGI
-152 TLLVL
+152 TLLAL
-157 PFAATSL
+157 PLAATSL

-175 NSVTFYLLTLTIGA
+175 NSVAFYLLILTIGA
-189 LADQLNTNRRT
+189 LADQLTVNRRR

-206 AALVV
+206 AALII
-211 NILLVAIMPDAA
+211 NILLVAVMPNAA
-223 FRTHAAM
+223 FQTHASM
-230 LTAGRFTTPTFLPTV
+230 VTAGRFTTPTFLPTV
-245 IIAVCAFTL
+245 IIAGCTFTL
-254 FAKQLT
+254 FSKQLT
-260 RFTTVVSHPSY
+260 RFVAALDYPGY

-283 VAISR
+283 VVISR
-288 AVNLTKGAP
+288 AAKLTSLTANFAGQIGIILFLALLGMAIG
-297 NLIGQVAVI
+297 LI
-306 LVLVILGIV
+306 
-315 IAAVLP
+315 LP
-321 SFANWLQSRWQLS
+321 SPVNGLQARWQLS
-334 ERIDHCL
+334 RRINRCL
-341 TTTTNQSVDQQL
+341 ATATDQTTDQQL
-353 MTVGRRV
+353 STITRRV
-360 ATVIWHRWP
+360 TRAIGHRWP

-389 NHTFFVKQSML
+389 NDTIFVKQSML
-400 WLTAFLIF
+400 WLTTLLIF
-408 VTFKALQALTN
+408 LTFKALQALTN

-431 NVIWIIANIQKMN
+431 NIIWIIANIQKMN

-483 IVAIIALEHYNRA
+483 IVAIVVLEHRYRA

-503 RLFWLVLAICA
+503 RIFWLILAVCA

-528 QTIMTGLDDQPHFI
+528 QTIMAGLDDQPHFI

-567 RPHGYSKATMDRISR
+567 RPHGYSKAAMERISR

-596 NQLKDQ
+596 DQLKDQ

-627 IPKIDHIKKQTTS
+627 IPRIDHIKKQTTS

-656 YMTLTG
+656 YMSLTG

-730 IRHQKKIDRNTYMSD
+730 IRHQKKIDRDTYMSD

-757 SHHGAQFINLVTMQN
+757 AHHGAQFINLVTMQN
-772 HLPYNNLYNGIN
+772 HLPYNNLYNRIN

-804 GIHYTDAAVEHFIKE
+804 GIHYTDAAVDHFIKE
-819 INKINRPIT
+819 ISKLNRPIT

-893 SRVTPYQAMLTRL
+893 SRVTPYQALLTRL
-906 YHELPAYALSP
+906 YHELPAYALST

-935 GKVVNYSS
+935 GKVVNYNS

-964 GHHYLLKTDMM
+964 GHHYLLKTNMM

>member
-1 MGDIFMKHVR
+1 MKHVR
-11 AWWPFSLLVFG
+11 AWWPFTLLVFA
-22 WGINTIIWS
+22 WSLNATIWS
-31 PQLPYIKYA
+31 PQLTYIKYA
-40 HNDLAMVG
+40 HNDLNMVG
-48 NQLLHS
+48 FQLLHS
-54 GTIVLFLIALLA
+54 GTIILFLIALLT
-66 VGAVLAR
+66 VGATLAWQPLRLAR
-73 QSFRLTRTIKLWLYT
+73 TVKLWLYT
-88 LLTASGVVL
+88 ILLTTGMVII
-97 VDWLVFNQFNYHRLY
+97 DWLAFNQFSYQRLY
-112 NALLPISRNV
+112 NALLPITRNV
-122 APLATAVIIASGLLP
+122 APLGSAVIIASILLP
-137 WLRTKVNRSG
+137 WLRKRLHGRGLLT
-147 ALVGI
+147 GI
-152 TLLVL
+152 VLLML
-157 PFAATSL
+157 PMAATSV
-164 FNQDMFGLLKG
+164 FNRDMFGLIRG
-175 NSVTFYLLTLTIGA
+175 TSVTFTLLILTIGA
-189 LADQLNTNRRT
+189 LADQLTINRQT
-200 TIKWLS
+200 VAKWLGAS
-206 AALVV
+206 LVV
-211 NILLVAIMPDAA
+211 DILLVAIMPDAA
-223 FRTHAAM
+223 FQTHASM
-230 LTAGRFTTPTFLPTV
+230 LTAGRFTTPTFLPAV
-245 IIAVCAFTL
+245 IAATSAFIL
-254 FAKQLT
+254 LRKPLT
-260 RFTTVVSHPSY
+260 RFTTVVKSPAY
-271 FLTGLA
+271 LLTGLA
-277 VLFSDP
+277 TLLSDTI
-283 VAISR
+283 VINR
-288 AVNLTKGAP
+288 AVALIKSTNNLAGQL
-297 NLIGQVAVI
+297 LIVLGLTIVGLAI
-306 LVLVILGIV
+306 AIWLPLLV
-315 IAAVLP
+315 
-321 SFANWLQSRWQLS
+321 NRLQQHWQLS
-334 ERIDHCL
+334 QRIDHCL
-341 TTTTNQSVDQQL
+341 AAAPGQSTDRQL
-353 MTVGRRV
+353 VTIAHRI
-360 ATVIWHRWP
+360 AKVISRQWP
-369 SLLAFLVAYVL
+369 TLLAILVAYVF

-389 NHTFFVKQSML
+389 NHTHFVKQSML
-400 WLTAFLIF
+400 WLTTLLIF
-408 VTFKALQALTN
+408 LTFKALQALTN

-431 NVIWIIANIQKMN
+431 NVIWIVANIQKMN

-454 LAMIDDLDSLL
+454 LAMVDDLDSLL

-483 IVAIIALEHYNRA
+483 IIAIIILERWRRA

-503 RLFWLVLAICA
+503 RVFWLVLAVCA

-528 QTIMTGLDDQPHFI
+528 QTLMTGLDDQPHFI

-582 EYNQTARQINATRT
+582 EYNQAAKQINATRT

-714 KFGFKKFSYL
+714 KFVFKKFSYL
-724 GSKQYP
+724 GSKKYP

-757 SHHGAQFINLVTMQN
+757 AHPGAQFINLVTMQN

-784 RFHATV
+784 RYHATV

-804 GIHYTDAAVEHFIKE
+804 GIHYTDSAVAQFIKE

-906 YHELPAYALSP
+906 YHQLPAYALST

-935 GKVVNYSS
+935 GKVVSYRS
-943 FTKKQKKLWH
+943 FTKQQKKLWH

-964 GHHYLLKTDMM
+964 GHHYLLKTNMM

>member
-1 MGDIFMKHVR
+1 MKHVR
-11 AWWPFSLLVFG
+11 AWWPFTLLIFG
-22 WGINTIIWS
+22 WGINAIIWA
-31 PQLPYIKYA
+31 PQLTYVKYA
-40 HNDLAMVG
+40 HNNWTMVG
-48 NQLLHS
+48 IQLLHS
-54 GTIVLFLIALLA
+54 GTIIVFLTVLLTI
-66 VGAVLAR
+66 GAVLTRQTFSLAR
-73 QSFRLTRTIKLWLYT
+73 TVKLWLYT
-88 LLTASGVVL
+88 ILTASLAVI

-112 NALLPISRNV
+112 NALLPISRNA
-122 APLATAVIIASGLLP
+122 APLATAVIIASGILP
-137 WLRTKVNRSG
+137 WLRTKTSKHS
-147 ALVGI
+147 ASTGI
-152 TLLVL
+152 TLLAL
-157 PFAATSL
+157 PLAATSL

-175 NSVTFYLLTLTIGA
+175 NSVAFYLLILTIGA
-189 LADQLNTNRRT
+189 LADQLTVNRRR

-206 AALVV
+206 AALII
-211 NILLVAIMPDAA
+211 NILLVAVMPNAA
-223 FRTHAAM
+223 FQTHASM
-230 LTAGRFTTPTFLPTV
+230 VTAGRFTTPTFLPTV
-245 IIAVCAFTL
+245 IIAGCTFTL
-254 FAKQLT
+254 FSKQLT
-260 RFTTVVSHPSY
+260 RFVAALDYPGY

-283 VAISR
+283 VVISR
-288 AVNLTKGAP
+288 AAKLTSLTANFAGQIGIILFLALLGMAIG
-297 NLIGQVAVI
+297 LI
-306 LVLVILGIV
+306 
-315 IAAVLP
+315 LP
-321 SFANWLQSRWQLS
+321 SPVNGLQARWQLS
-334 ERIDHCL
+334 RRINRCL
-341 TTTTNQSVDQQL
+341 ATATDQTTDQQL
-353 MTVGRRV
+353 LTITRRV
-360 ATVIWHRWP
+360 TRAIGHRWP

-389 NHTFFVKQSML
+389 NDTIFVKQSML
-400 WLTAFLIF
+400 WLTTLLIF
-408 VTFKALQALTN
+408 LTFKALQALTN

-431 NVIWIIANIQKMN
+431 NIIWIIANIQKMN

-472 LIYSGIAIVVV
+472 LIYSGIAIAVV
-483 IVAIIALEHYNRA
+483 IVAIVVLEHRYRA

-503 RLFWLVLAICA
+503 RIFWLILAVCA

-528 QTIMTGLDDQPHFI
+528 QTIMAGLDDQPHFI

-567 RPHGYSKATMDRISR
+567 RPYGYSKAAMERISR

-596 NQLKDQ
+596 DQLKDQ

-656 YMTLTG
+656 YMSLTG

-757 SHHGAQFINLVTMQN
+757 AHHGAQFINLVTMQN

-804 GIHYTDAAVEHFIKE
+804 GIHYTDAAVDHFIKE
-819 INKINRPIT
+819 ISKLNRPIT

-893 SRVTPYQAMLTRL
+893 SRVTPYQALLTRL
-906 YHELPAYALSP
+906 YHELPAYALST

-935 GKVVNYSS
+935 GKVVNYNS

-964 GHHYLLKTDMM
+964 GHHYLLKTNMM

>member
-1 MGDIFMKHVR
+1 MKHVR
-11 AWWPFSLLVFG
+11 AWWPFTLLIFG
-22 WGINTIIWS
+22 WGINAIIWA
-31 PQLPYIKYA
+31 PQLTYVKYA
-40 HNDLAMVG
+40 HNNWTMVG
-48 NQLLHS
+48 IQLLHS
-54 GTIVLFLIALLA
+54 GTIIVFLTVLLTI
-66 VGAVLAR
+66 GAVLTRQTFSLAR
-73 QSFRLTRTIKLWLYT
+73 TVKLWLYT
-88 LLTASGVVL
+88 ILTASLAVI

-112 NALLPISRNV
+112 NALLPISRNA
-122 APLATAVIIASGLLP
+122 APLATAVIIASGILP
-137 WLRTKVNRSG
+137 WLRTKTSKHS
-147 ALVGI
+147 ASTGI
-152 TLLVL
+152 TLLAL
-157 PFAATSL
+157 PLAATSL

-175 NSVTFYLLTLTIGA
+175 NSVAFYLLILTIGA
-189 LADQLNTNRRT
+189 LADQLTVNRRR

-206 AALVV
+206 AALII
-211 NILLVAIMPDAA
+211 NILLVAVMPNAA
-223 FRTHAAM
+223 FQTHASM
-230 LTAGRFTTPTFLPTV
+230 VTAGRFTTPTFLPTV
-245 IIAVCAFTL
+245 IIAGCTFTL
-254 FAKQLT
+254 FSKQLT
-260 RFTTVVSHPSY
+260 RFVAALDYPGY

-283 VAISR
+283 VVISR
-288 AVNLTKGAP
+288 AAKLTSLTANFAGQIGIILFLALLGMAIG
-297 NLIGQVAVI
+297 LI
-306 LVLVILGIV
+306 
-315 IAAVLP
+315 LP
-321 SFANWLQSRWQLS
+321 SPVNGLQARWQLS
-334 ERIDHCL
+334 RRINRCL
-341 TTTTNQSVDQQL
+341 ATATDQTTDQQL
-353 MTVGRRV
+353 STITRRV
-360 ATVIWHRWP
+360 TRAIGHRWP

-389 NHTFFVKQSML
+389 NDTIFVKQSML
-400 WLTAFLIF
+400 WLTTLLIF
-408 VTFKALQALTN
+408 LTFKALQALTN

-431 NVIWIIANIQKMN
+431 NIIWIIANIQKMN

-483 IVAIIALEHYNRA
+483 IVAIVVLEHRYRA

-503 RLFWLVLAICA
+503 RIFWLILAVCA

-528 QTIMTGLDDQPHFI
+528 QTIMAGLDDQPHFI

-567 RPHGYSKATMDRISR
+567 RPHGYSKAAMERISR

-596 NQLKDQ
+596 DQLKDQ

-627 IPKIDHIKKQTTS
+627 IPRIDHIKKQTTS

-656 YMTLTG
+656 YMSLTG

-757 SHHGAQFINLVTMQN
+757 AHHGAQFINLVTMQN

-784 RFHATV
+784 RFHAAV

-804 GIHYTDAAVEHFIKE
+804 GIHYTDAAVDHFIKE
-819 INKINRPIT
+819 ISKLNRPIT

-893 SRVTPYQAMLTRL
+893 SRVTPYQALLTRL
-906 YHELPAYALSP
+906 YHELPAYALST

-935 GKVVNYSS
+935 GKVVNYNS

-964 GHHYLLKTDMM
+964 GHHYLLKTNMM

>member
-1 MGDIFMKHVR
+1 MKHVR
-11 AWWPFSLLVFG
+11 AWWPFTLLIFG
-22 WGINTIIWS
+22 WGINAIIWA
-31 PQLPYIKYA
+31 PQLTYVKYA
-40 HNDLAMVG
+40 HNNWTMVG
-48 NQLLHS
+48 IQLLHS
-54 GTIVLFLIALLA
+54 GTIIVFLTVLLTI
-66 VGAVLAR
+66 GAVLTRQTFSLAR
-73 QSFRLTRTIKLWLYT
+73 TVKLWLYT
-88 LLTASGVVL
+88 ILTASLAVI

-112 NALLPISRNV
+112 NALLPISRNA
-122 APLATAVIIASGLLP
+122 APLATAVIIASGILP
-137 WLRTKVNRSG
+137 WLRTKTSKHS
-147 ALVGI
+147 ASTGI
-152 TLLVL
+152 TLLAL
-157 PFAATSL
+157 PLAATSL

-175 NSVTFYLLTLTIGA
+175 NSVAFYLLILTIGA
-189 LADQLNTNRRT
+189 LADQLTVNRRR

-206 AALVV
+206 AALII
-211 NILLVAIMPDAA
+211 NILLVAVMPNAA
-223 FRTHAAM
+223 FQTHASM
-230 LTAGRFTTPTFLPTV
+230 VTAGRFTTPTFLPTV
-245 IIAVCAFTL
+245 IIAGCTFTL
-254 FAKQLT
+254 FSKQLT
-260 RFTTVVSHPSY
+260 RFVAALDYPGY

-283 VAISR
+283 VVISR
-288 AVNLTKGAP
+288 AAKLTSLTANFAGQIGIILFLALLGMAIG
-297 NLIGQVAVI
+297 LI
-306 LVLVILGIV
+306 
-315 IAAVLP
+315 LP
-321 SFANWLQSRWQLS
+321 SPVNGLQARWQLS
-334 ERIDHCL
+334 RRINRCL
-341 TTTTNQSVDQQL
+341 ATATDQTTDQQL
-353 MTVGRRV
+353 LTITRRV
-360 ATVIWHRWP
+360 TRAIGHRWP

-389 NHTFFVKQSML
+389 NDTIFVKQSML
-400 WLTAFLIF
+400 WLTTLLIF
-408 VTFKALQALTN
+408 LTFKALQALTN

-431 NVIWIIANIQKMN
+431 NIIWIIANIQKMN

-472 LIYSGIAIVVV
+472 LIYSGIAIAVV
-483 IVAIIALEHYNRA
+483 IVAIVVLEHRYRA

-503 RLFWLVLAICA
+503 RIFWLILAVCA

-528 QTIMTGLDDQPHFI
+528 QTIMAGLDDQPHFI

-567 RPHGYSKATMDRISR
+567 RPHGYSKAAMERISR

-596 NQLKDQ
+596 DQLKDQ

-627 IPKIDHIKKQTTS
+627 IPRIDHIKKQTTS

-656 YMTLTG
+656 YMSLTG

-757 SHHGAQFINLVTMQN
+757 AHHGAQFINLVTMQN

-804 GIHYTDAAVEHFIKE
+804 GIHYTDAAVDHFIKE
-819 INKINRPIT
+819 ISKLNRPIT

-893 SRVTPYQAMLTRL
+893 SRVTPYQALLTRL
-906 YHELPAYALSP
+906 YHELPAYALST

-935 GKVVNYSS
+935 GKVVNYNS

-964 GHHYLLKTDMM
+964 GHHYLLKTNMM

>member
-1 MGDIFMKHVR
+1 MKHVR
-11 AWWPFSLLVFG
+11 AWWPFTLLIFG
-22 WGINTIIWS
+22 WGINAIIWA
-31 PQLPYIKYA
+31 PQLTYVKYA
-40 HNDLAMVG
+40 HNNWTMVG
-48 NQLLHS
+48 IQLLHS
-54 GTIVLFLIALLA
+54 GTIIVFLTVLLTI
-66 VGAVLAR
+66 GAVLAR
-73 QSFRLTRTIKLWLYT
+73 QTFSLARTVKFWLYT
-88 LLTASGVVL
+88 ILTASLAVI

-112 NALLPISRNV
+112 NALLPISRNA
-122 APLATAVIIASGLLP
+122 APLATAVIIASGTLP
-137 WLRTKVNRSG
+137 WLRTKTSKHS
-147 ALVGI
+147 ASTGI
-152 TLLVL
+152 TLLAL
-157 PFAATSL
+157 PLAATSL

-175 NSVTFYLLTLTIGA
+175 NSVAFYLLILTIGA
-189 LADQLNTNRRT
+189 LADQLTVNRRR

-206 AALVV
+206 AALII
-211 NILLVAIMPDAA
+211 NILLVAVMPNAA
-223 FRTHAAM
+223 FQTHASM
-230 LTAGRFTTPTFLPTV
+230 VTAGRFTTPTFLPTV
-245 IIAVCAFTL
+245 IIAGCTFTL
-254 FAKQLT
+254 FSKQLT
-260 RFTTVVSHPSY
+260 PFVAALDYPGY

-283 VAISR
+283 VVISR
-288 AVNLTKGAP
+288 AAKLTSLTANFAGQIGIILFLALLGMAIG
-297 NLIGQVAVI
+297 LI
-306 LVLVILGIV
+306 
-315 IAAVLP
+315 LP
-321 SFANWLQSRWQLS
+321 SPVNGLQARWQLS
-334 ERIDHCL
+334 RRINRCL
-341 TTTTNQSVDQQL
+341 ATATDQTTDQQL
-353 MTVGRRV
+353 STITRRV
-360 ATVIWHRWP
+360 TRAIGHRWP

-389 NHTFFVKQSML
+389 NDTIFVKQSML
-400 WLTAFLIF
+400 WLTTLLIF
-408 VTFKALQALTN
+408 LTFKALQALTN

-431 NVIWIIANIQKMN
+431 NIIWIIANIQKMN

-483 IVAIIALEHYNRA
+483 IVAIVVLEHRYRA

-503 RLFWLVLAICA
+503 RIFWLILAVCA

-528 QTIMTGLDDQPHFI
+528 QTIMAGLDDQPHFI

-567 RPHGYSKATMDRISR
+567 RPHGYSKAAMERISR

-596 NQLKDQ
+596 DQLKDQ

-627 IPKIDHIKKQTTS
+627 IPRIDHIKKQTTS

-656 YMTLTG
+656 YMSLTG

-757 SHHGAQFINLVTMQN
+757 AHHGAQFINLVTMQN
-772 HLPYNNLYNGIN
+772 HLPYNNLYNRIN

-804 GIHYTDAAVEHFIKE
+804 GIHYTDAAVDHFIKE
-819 INKINRPIT
+819 ISKLNRPIT

-893 SRVTPYQAMLTRL
+893 SRVTPYQALLTRL
-906 YHELPAYALSP
+906 YHELPAYALST

-935 GKVVNYSS
+935 GKVVNYNS

-964 GHHYLLKTDMM
+964 GHHYLLKTNMM

>member
-1 MGDIFMKHVR
+1 MKHVR
-11 AWWPFSLLVFG
+11 AWWPFTFLTLL
-22 WGINTIIWS
+22 WGINAIIWS
-31 PQLPYIKYA
+31 PQLAYIEYP
-40 HNDLAMVG
+40 HNDLTMIG
-48 NQLLHS
+48 IQLLHS
-54 GTIVLFLIALLA
+54 GTIIFFLAALLSC
-66 VGAVLAR
+66 GAVLAR
-73 QSFRLTRTIKLWLYT
+73 QPFCLARTIKLWLYT
-88 LLTASGVVL
+88 ILTASLVVAF
-97 VDWLVFNQFNYHRLY
+97 DWLVFNQFNYQRLY

-122 APLATAVIIASGLLP
+122 APLATAVIIASALLP
-137 WLRTKVNRSG
+137 WLRAKTDKHR
-147 ALVGI
+147 AFVGI
-152 TLLVL
+152 ILLAGPL
-157 PFAATSL
+157 AATSL

-175 NSVTFYLLTLTIGA
+175 NSVTFYLLILTIGG
-189 LADQLNTNRRT
+189 LTDQVAVKGQHA
-200 TIKWLS
+200 IKWLGG
-206 AALVV
+206 ALAVSV
-211 NILLVAIMPDAA
+211 LLVAFMPDAS
-223 FRTHAAM
+223 FQTHASL
-230 LTAGRFTTPTFLPTV
+230 LTASRFTTPTFLPTV
-245 IIAVCAFTL
+245 VVAICIFAL
-254 FAKQLT
+254 FARHLT
-260 RFTTVVSHPSY
+260 RFAASISHPSY
-271 FLTGLA
+271 FLVGLA
-277 VLFSDP
+277 VLLSDP
-283 VAISR
+283 VAVSR
-288 AVNLTKGAP
+288 AIKLTGLAP
-297 NLIGQVAVI
+297 NLAGQLAII
-306 LVLVILGIV
+306 LVLVLLGMTV
-315 IAAVLP
+315 AGLLP
-321 SFANWLQSRWQLS
+321 ALTNRLQSHWQLS
-334 ERIDHCL
+334 QRINRCFATD
-341 TTTTNQSVDQQL
+341 TSRPVDQQL
-353 MTVGRRV
+353 VTIVRHVARGVG
-360 ATVIWHRWP
+360 HRWP
-369 SLLAFLVAYVL
+369 SLLALLVASVL
-380 ADLSIYYMG
+380 ADLSIYCMG
-389 NHTFFVKQSML
+389 NDTLFVKQSML
-400 WLTAFLIF
+400 WLTTLLIF
-408 VTFKALQALTN
+408 LTFKALQALTN
-419 RYWLSLLVTGMS
+419 RYWLALLVTGMG
-431 NVIWIIANIQKMN
+431 NVIWIVANIQKMD

-472 LIYSGIAIVVV
+472 LIYSGLAIVVV
-483 IVAIIALEHYNRA
+483 IVAIVVLEHRIRA
-496 QRLTWPW
+496 QRLSWPW
-503 RLFWLVLAICA
+503 RIFWLVLAICA

-528 QTIMTGLDDQPHFI
+528 QTVMTGLDDQPHFI

-567 RPHGYSKATMDRISR
+567 RPHGYSKAAMDRISR
-582 EYNQTARQINATRT
+582 EYNQTARQINTTRT

-612 ANPDRVPGVTLKANP
+612 ANPDRVPGVSLKANP

-680 PYLKHNPTIVQSF
+680 PYLKHNPTIVLSF

-714 KFGFKKFSYL
+714 KFGFNKFSYL

-730 IRHQKKIDRNTYMSD
+730 IKHQKKIDRNTYMSD
-745 QTAYANTLDQLK
+745 QTAYANTVDQLK
-757 SHHGAQFINLVTMQN
+757 AHHGAQFINLVTMQN
-772 HLPYNNLYNGIN
+772 HLPYNNLYNGID
-784 RFHATV
+784 RYRATV
-790 GDGTD
+790 GNGTD
-795 PAQVENYAM
+795 PKQVANYAM
-804 GIHYTDAAVEHFIKE
+804 GIHYTDQAVANFIKE
-819 INKINRPIT
+819 IDKINRPIT

-861 PAAQRQGARKLT
+861 PAAQKMGAKKLT

-906 YHELPAYALSP
+906 YHELPAYALST

-935 GKVVNYSS
+935 GKVVNYRS

-964 GHHYLLKTDMM
+964 GHHYLLKTNMM

>member
-1 MGDIFMKHVR
+1 MKHVR
-11 AWWPFSLLVFG
+11 AWWPFTLLIFG
-22 WGINTIIWS
+22 WGINAIIWA
-31 PQLPYIKYA
+31 PQLTYVKYA
-40 HNDLAMVG
+40 HNNWTMVG
-48 NQLLHS
+48 IQLLHS
-54 GTIVLFLIALLA
+54 GTIIVFLTVLLTI
-66 VGAVLAR
+66 GAGLTRQTFSLAR
-73 QSFRLTRTIKLWLYT
+73 TVKLWLYT
-88 LLTASGVVL
+88 ILTASLAVI

-112 NALLPISRNV
+112 NALLPISRNA
-122 APLATAVIIASGLLP
+122 APLATAVIIASGILP
-137 WLRTKVNRSG
+137 WLRTKTSKHS
-147 ALVGI
+147 ASTGI
-152 TLLVL
+152 TLLAL
-157 PFAATSL
+157 PLAATSL

-175 NSVTFYLLTLTIGA
+175 NSVAFYLLILTIGA
-189 LADQLNTNRRT
+189 LADQLTVNRRR
-200 TIKWLS
+200 TIKWLN
-206 AALVV
+206 AALII
-211 NILLVAIMPDAA
+211 NILLVVVMPNAA
-223 FRTHAAM
+223 FQTHASM
-230 LTAGRFTTPTFLPTV
+230 VTAGRFTTPTFLPTV
-245 IIAVCAFTL
+245 IIAGCTFTV
-254 FAKQLT
+254 FSKQLT
-260 RFTTVVSHPSY
+260 RFVAALDYPGY

-283 VAISR
+283 VVIGRAAKLTSLTANFAGQIGIILFLALLGMAIG
-288 AVNLTKGAP
+288 L
-297 NLIGQVAVI
+297 
-306 LVLVILGIV
+306 
-315 IAAVLP
+315 VLP
-321 SFANWLQSRWQLS
+321 SLVNGLQARWQLS
-334 ERIDHCL
+334 RRINRCL
-341 TTTTNQSVDQQL
+341 ATATDQTTDQQL
-353 MTVGRRV
+353 LTITRRV
-360 ATVIWHRWP
+360 TRAIGHRWP

-389 NHTFFVKQSML
+389 NDTIFVKQSML
-400 WLTAFLIF
+400 WLTTLLIF
-408 VTFKALQALTN
+408 LTFKALQALTN

-431 NVIWIIANIQKMN
+431 NIIWIIANIQKMN

-483 IVAIIALEHYNRA
+483 IVAIVVLEHRYRA
-496 QRLTWPW
+496 QQLTWPW
-503 RLFWLVLAICA
+503 RIFWLILAVCA

-528 QTIMTGLDDQPHFI
+528 QTIMAGLDDQPHFI

-567 RPHGYSKATMDRISR
+567 RPYGYSKAAMERISR

-656 YMTLTG
+656 YMSLTG

-757 SHHGAQFINLVTMQN
+757 AHHGAQFINLVTMQN

-804 GIHYTDAAVEHFIKE
+804 GIHYTDAAVDHFIKE
-819 INKINRPIT
+819 ISKLNRPIT

-893 SRVTPYQAMLTRL
+893 SRVTPYQALLTRL
-906 YHELPAYALSP
+906 YHELPAYALST

-935 GKVVNYSS
+935 GKVVNYNS

-964 GHHYLLKTDMM
+964 GHHYLLKTNMM

>member
-1 MGDIFMKHVR
+1 MKHVR
-11 AWWPFSLLVFG
+11 AWWPFTLLIFG
-22 WGINTIIWS
+22 WGINAIIWA
-31 PQLPYIKYA
+31 PQLTYVKYA
-40 HNDLAMVG
+40 HNNWTMVG
-48 NQLLHS
+48 IQLLHS
-54 GTIVLFLIALLA
+54 GTIIVFLTVLLTI
-66 VGAVLAR
+66 GAVLTRQTFSLAR
-73 QSFRLTRTIKLWLYT
+73 TVKLWLYT
-88 LLTASGVVL
+88 ILTASLAVI

-112 NALLPISRNV
+112 NALLPISRNA
-122 APLATAVIIASGLLP
+122 APLATAVIIASGILP
-137 WLRTKVNRSG
+137 WLRTKTSKHS
-147 ALVGI
+147 ASTGI
-152 TLLVL
+152 TLLAL
-157 PFAATSL
+157 PLAATSL

-175 NSVTFYLLTLTIGA
+175 NSVAFYLLILTIGA
-189 LADQLNTNRRT
+189 LADQLTVNRRR

-206 AALVV
+206 AALII
-211 NILLVAIMPDAA
+211 NILLVAVMPNAA
-223 FRTHAAM
+223 FQTHASM
-230 LTAGRFTTPTFLPTV
+230 VTAGRFTTPTFLPTV
-245 IIAVCAFTL
+245 IIAGCTFTL
-254 FAKQLT
+254 FSKQLT
-260 RFTTVVSHPSY
+260 RFVAALDYPGY

-283 VAISR
+283 VVISR
-288 AVNLTKGAP
+288 AAKLTSLTANFAGQIGIILFLALLGMAIG
-297 NLIGQVAVI
+297 LI
-306 LVLVILGIV
+306 
-315 IAAVLP
+315 LP
-321 SFANWLQSRWQLS
+321 SPVNGLQARWQLS
-334 ERIDHCL
+334 RRINRCL
-341 TTTTNQSVDQQL
+341 ATATDQTTDQQL
-353 MTVGRRV
+353 STITRRV
-360 ATVIWHRWP
+360 TRAIGHRWP

-389 NHTFFVKQSML
+389 NDTIFVKQSML
-400 WLTAFLIF
+400 WLTTLLIF
-408 VTFKALQALTN
+408 LTFKALQALTN

-431 NVIWIIANIQKMN
+431 NIIWIIANIQKMN

-483 IVAIIALEHYNRA
+483 IVAIVVLEHRYRA

-503 RLFWLVLAICA
+503 RIFWLILAVCA

-528 QTIMTGLDDQPHFI
+528 QTIMAGLDDQPHFI

-567 RPHGYSKATMDRISR
+567 RPHGYSKAAMERISR

-596 NQLKDQ
+596 DQLKDQ

-656 YMTLTG
+656 YMSLTG

-757 SHHGAQFINLVTMQN
+757 AHHGAQFINLVTMQN

-804 GIHYTDAAVEHFIKE
+804 GIHYTDAAVDHFIKE
-819 INKINRPIT
+819 ISKLNRPIT

-893 SRVTPYQAMLTRL
+893 SRVTPYQALLTRL
-906 YHELPAYALSP
+906 YHELPAYALST

-935 GKVVNYSS
+935 GKVVNYNS

-964 GHHYLLKTDMM
+964 GHHYLLKTNMM

>member
-1 MGDIFMKHVR
+1 MKHVR
-11 AWWPFSLLVFG
+11 AWWPFTLLIFG
-22 WGINTIIWS
+22 WGINAIIWA
-31 PQLPYIKYA
+31 PQLTYVKYA
-40 HNDLAMVG
+40 HNNWTMVG
-48 NQLLHS
+48 IQLLHS
-54 GTIVLFLIALLA
+54 GTIIVFLTVLLTI
-66 VGAVLAR
+66 GAGLTRQTFSLAR
-73 QSFRLTRTIKLWLYT
+73 TVKLWLYT
-88 LLTASGVVL
+88 ILTASLAVI

-112 NALLPISRNV
+112 NALLPISRNA
-122 APLATAVIIASGLLP
+122 APLATAVIIASGILP
-137 WLRTKVNRSG
+137 WLRTKTSKHS
-147 ALVGI
+147 ASTGI
-152 TLLVL
+152 TLLAL
-157 PFAATSL
+157 PLAATSL

-175 NSVTFYLLTLTIGA
+175 NSVAFYLLILTIGA
-189 LADQLNTNRRT
+189 LADQLTVNRRR
-200 TIKWLS
+200 TIKWLN
-206 AALVV
+206 AALII
-211 NILLVAIMPDAA
+211 NILLVAVMPNAA
-223 FRTHAAM
+223 FQTHASM
-230 LTAGRFTTPTFLPTV
+230 VTAGRFTTPTFLPTV
-245 IIAVCAFTL
+245 IIAGCTFTV
-254 FAKQLT
+254 FSKQLT
-260 RFTTVVSHPSY
+260 RFVAALDYPGY

-283 VAISR
+283 VVIGRAAKLTSLTANFAGQIGIILFLALLGMAIG
-288 AVNLTKGAP
+288 L
-297 NLIGQVAVI
+297 
-306 LVLVILGIV
+306 
-315 IAAVLP
+315 VLP
-321 SFANWLQSRWQLS
+321 SLVNGLQARWQLS
-334 ERIDHCL
+334 RRINRCL
-341 TTTTNQSVDQQL
+341 ATATDQTTDQQL
-353 MTVGRRV
+353 STITRRV
-360 ATVIWHRWP
+360 TRAIGHRWP

-389 NHTFFVKQSML
+389 NDTIFVKQSML
-400 WLTAFLIF
+400 WLTTLLIF
-408 VTFKALQALTN
+408 LTFKALQALTN

-431 NVIWIIANIQKMN
+431 NIIWIIANIQKMN

-483 IVAIIALEHYNRA
+483 IVAIVVLEHRYRA
-496 QRLTWPW
+496 QQLTWPW
-503 RLFWLVLAICA
+503 RIFWLILAVCA

-528 QTIMTGLDDQPHFI
+528 QTIMAGLDDQPHFI

-567 RPHGYSKATMDRISR
+567 RPYGYSKAAMERISR
-582 EYNQTARQINATRT
+582 EYNQTARQINATRA

-656 YMTLTG
+656 YMSLTG

-757 SHHGAQFINLVTMQN
+757 AHHGAQFINLVTMQN
-772 HLPYNNLYNGIN
+772 HLPYNNLYNRIN

-804 GIHYTDAAVEHFIKE
+804 GIHYTDAAVDHFIKE
-819 INKINRPIT
+819 ISKLNRPIT

-893 SRVTPYQAMLTRL
+893 SRVTPYQALLTRL
-906 YHELPAYALSP
+906 YHELPAYALST

-935 GKVVNYSS
+935 GKVVNYNS

-964 GHHYLLKTDMM
+964 GHHYLLKTNMM

>member
-1 MGDIFMKHVR
+1 MKHVR
-11 AWWPFSLLVFG
+11 AWWPFTLLIFG
-22 WGINTIIWS
+22 WGINVIIWA
-31 PQLPYIKYA
+31 PQLTYVKYA
-40 HNDLAMVG
+40 HNNWTMVG
-48 NQLLHS
+48 IQLLHS
-54 GTIVLFLIALLA
+54 GTIIVFLTVLLTI
-66 VGAVLAR
+66 GAVLTRQTFSLAR
-73 QSFRLTRTIKLWLYT
+73 TVKFWLYT
-88 LLTASGVVL
+88 ILTASLAVI

-112 NALLPISRNV
+112 NALLPISRNA
-122 APLATAVIIASGLLP
+122 APLATAVIIASGILP
-137 WLRTKVNRSG
+137 WLRTKTSKHS
-147 ALVGI
+147 ASTGI
-152 TLLVL
+152 TLLAL
-157 PFAATSL
+157 PLAATSL

-175 NSVTFYLLTLTIGA
+175 NSVAFYLLILTIGA
-189 LADQLNTNRRT
+189 LADQLTVNRRR

-206 AALVV
+206 AALII
-211 NILLVAIMPDAA
+211 NILLVAVMPNAA
-223 FRTHAAM
+223 LQTHASM
-230 LTAGRFTTPTFLPTV
+230 VTAGRFTTPTFLPTV
-245 IIAVCAFTL
+245 IIAGCTFTL
-254 FAKQLT
+254 FSKQLT
-260 RFTTVVSHPSY
+260 RFVAALDYPGY

-283 VAISR
+283 VVISR
-288 AVNLTKGAP
+288 AAKLTSLTANFAGQIGIILFLALLGMAIG
-297 NLIGQVAVI
+297 LI
-306 LVLVILGIV
+306 
-315 IAAVLP
+315 LP
-321 SFANWLQSRWQLS
+321 SLVNGLQAHWQLS
-334 ERIDHCL
+334 RRINRCL
-341 TTTTNQSVDQQL
+341 ATVTDQTTDQQL
-353 MTVGRRV
+353 STITRRV
-360 ATVIWHRWP
+360 TRAIGHRWP

-389 NHTFFVKQSML
+389 NDTIFVKQSML
-400 WLTAFLIF
+400 WLTTLLIF
-408 VTFKALQALTN
+408 LTFKALQALTN

-431 NVIWIIANIQKMN
+431 NIIWIIANIQKMN

-483 IVAIIALEHYNRA
+483 IVAIVVLEHRYRA
-496 QRLTWPW
+496 QQLTWPW
-503 RLFWLVLAICA
+503 RIFWLILAVCT

-528 QTIMTGLDDQPHFI
+528 QTIMAGLDDQPHFI

-567 RPHGYSKATMDRISR
+567 RPYGYSKAAMERISR

-656 YMTLTG
+656 YMSLTG

-699 HPYSKKFYDRGTDYP
+699 HPYSKKFYDRGIDYP

-757 SHHGAQFINLVTMQN
+757 AHHGAQFINLVTMQN
-772 HLPYNNLYNGIN
+772 HLPYNNLYNRIN

-795 PAQVENYAM
+795 PAQVENYTM
-804 GIHYTDAAVEHFIKE
+804 GIHYTDAAVDHFIKE
-819 INKINRPIT
+819 ISKLNRPIT

-893 SRVTPYQAMLTRL
+893 SRVTPYQALLTRL
-906 YHELPAYALSP
+906 YHELPAYALST

-935 GKVVNYSS
+935 GKVVNYNS

-964 GHHYLLKTDMM
+964 GHHYLLKTNMM

>member
-1 MGDIFMKHVR
+1 MKHVR
-11 AWWPFSLLVFG
+11 AWWPFTLLIFG
-22 WGINTIIWS
+22 WGINAIIWA
-31 PQLPYIKYA
+31 PQLTYVKYA
-40 HNDLAMVG
+40 HNNWTMVG
-48 NQLLHS
+48 IQLLHS
-54 GTIVLFLIALLA
+54 GTIIVFLTVLLTI
-66 VGAVLAR
+66 GAVLTRQTFSLAR
-73 QSFRLTRTIKLWLYT
+73 TVKLWLYT
-88 LLTASGVVL
+88 ILTASLAVI

-112 NALLPISRNV
+112 NALLPISRNA
-122 APLATAVIIASGLLP
+122 APLATAVIIASGILP
-137 WLRTKVNRSG
+137 WLRTKTSKHS
-147 ALVGI
+147 ASTGI
-152 TLLVL
+152 TLLAL
-157 PFAATSL
+157 PLAATSL

-175 NSVTFYLLTLTIGA
+175 NSVAFYLLILTIGA
-189 LADQLNTNRRT
+189 LADQLTVNRRR

-206 AALVV
+206 AALII
-211 NILLVAIMPDAA
+211 NILLVAVMPNAA
-223 FRTHAAM
+223 FQTHASM
-230 LTAGRFTTPTFLPTV
+230 VTAGRFTTPTFLPTV
-245 IIAVCAFTL
+245 IIAGCTFTL
-254 FAKQLT
+254 FSKQLT
-260 RFTTVVSHPSY
+260 RFVAALDYPGY

-283 VAISR
+283 VVISR
-288 AVNLTKGAP
+288 AAKLTSLTANFAGQIGIILFLALLGMAIG
-297 NLIGQVAVI
+297 LI
-306 LVLVILGIV
+306 
-315 IAAVLP
+315 LP
-321 SFANWLQSRWQLS
+321 SPVNGLQARWQLS
-334 ERIDHCL
+334 RRINRCL
-341 TTTTNQSVDQQL
+341 ATATDQTTDQQL
-353 MTVGRRV
+353 STITRRV
-360 ATVIWHRWP
+360 TRAIGHRWP

-389 NHTFFVKQSML
+389 NDTIFVKQSML
-400 WLTAFLIF
+400 WLTTLLIF
-408 VTFKALQALTN
+408 LTFKALQALTN

-431 NVIWIIANIQKMN
+431 NIIWIIANIQKMN

-483 IVAIIALEHYNRA
+483 IVAIVVLEHRYRA

-503 RLFWLVLAICA
+503 RIFWLILAVCA

-528 QTIMTGLDDQPHFI
+528 QTIMAGLDDQPHFI

-567 RPHGYSKATMDRISR
+567 RPHGYSKAAMERISR

-596 NQLKDQ
+596 DQLKDQ

-627 IPKIDHIKKQTTS
+627 IPRIDHIKKQTTS

-656 YMTLTG
+656 YMSLTG

-757 SHHGAQFINLVTMQN
+757 AHHGAQFINLVTMQN
-772 HLPYNNLYNGIN
+772 HLPYNNLYNRIN

-804 GIHYTDAAVEHFIKE
+804 GIHYTDAAVDHFIKE
-819 INKINRPIT
+819 ISKLNRPIT

-893 SRVTPYQAMLTRL
+893 SRVTPYQALLTRL
-906 YHELPAYALSP
+906 YHELPAYALST

-935 GKVVNYSS
+935 GKVVNYNS

-964 GHHYLLKTDMM
+964 GHHYLLKTNMM

>member
-1 MGDIFMKHVR
+1 MKHVR
-11 AWWPFSLLVFG
+11 AWWPFTLLIFG
-22 WGINTIIWS
+22 WGINAIIWA
-31 PQLPYIKYA
+31 PQLTYVKYA
-40 HNDLAMVG
+40 HNNWTMVG
-48 NQLLHS
+48 IQLLHS
-54 GTIVLFLIALLA
+54 GTIIVFLTVLLTI
-66 VGAVLAR
+66 GAVLTRQTFSLAR
-73 QSFRLTRTIKLWLYT
+73 TVKLWLYT
-88 LLTASGVVL
+88 ILTASLAVI

-112 NALLPISRNV
+112 NALLPISRNA
-122 APLATAVIIASGLLP
+122 APLATAVIIASGILP
-137 WLRTKVNRSG
+137 WLRTKTSKHS
-147 ALVGI
+147 ASTGI
-152 TLLVL
+152 TLLAL
-157 PFAATSL
+157 PLAATSL

-175 NSVTFYLLTLTIGA
+175 NSVAFYLLILTIGA
-189 LADQLNTNRRT
+189 LADQLTVNRRR

-206 AALVV
+206 AALII
-211 NILLVAIMPDAA
+211 NILLVAVMPNAA
-223 FRTHAAM
+223 FQTHASM
-230 LTAGRFTTPTFLPTV
+230 VTAGRFTTPTFLPTV
-245 IIAVCAFTL
+245 IIAGCTFTL
-254 FAKQLT
+254 FSKQLT
-260 RFTTVVSHPSY
+260 RFVAALDYPGY

-283 VAISR
+283 VVISR
-288 AVNLTKGAP
+288 AAKLTGLTA
-297 NLIGQVAVI
+297 NFAGQIGIILFLALLGMAIGLI
-306 LVLVILGIV
+306 
-315 IAAVLP
+315 LP
-321 SFANWLQSRWQLS
+321 SPVNGLQARWQLS
-334 ERIDHCL
+334 RRINRCL
-341 TTTTNQSVDQQL
+341 ATATDQTTDQQL
-353 MTVGRRV
+353 LTITRRV
-360 ATVIWHRWP
+360 TRAIGHRWP

-389 NHTFFVKQSML
+389 NDTIFVKQSML
-400 WLTAFLIF
+400 WLTTLLIF
-408 VTFKALQALTN
+408 LTFKALQALTN

-431 NVIWIIANIQKMN
+431 NIIWIIANIQKMN

-483 IVAIIALEHYNRA
+483 IVAIVVLEHRYRA

-503 RLFWLVLAICA
+503 RIFWLILAVCA

-528 QTIMTGLDDQPHFI
+528 QTIMAGLDDQPHFI

-567 RPHGYSKATMDRISR
+567 RPHGYSKAAMERISR

-596 NQLKDQ
+596 DQLKDQ

-656 YMTLTG
+656 YMSLTG

-757 SHHGAQFINLVTMQN
+757 AHHGAQFINLVTMQN

-784 RFHATV
+784 RFHAAV

-804 GIHYTDAAVEHFIKE
+804 GIHYTDAAVDHFIKE
-819 INKINRPIT
+819 ISKLNRPIT

-893 SRVTPYQAMLTRL
+893 SRVTPYQALLTRL
-906 YHELPAYALSP
+906 YHELPAYALST

-935 GKVVNYSS
+935 GKVVNYNS

-964 GHHYLLKTDMM
+964 GHHYLLKTNMM

>member
-1 MGDIFMKHVR
+1 MKHVR
-11 AWWPFSLLVFG
+11 AWWPFTLLIFG
-22 WGINTIIWS
+22 WGINAIIWA
-31 PQLPYIKYA
+31 PQLTYVKYA
-40 HNDLAMVG
+40 HNNWTMVG
-48 NQLLHS
+48 IQLLHS
-54 GTIVLFLIALLA
+54 GTIIVFLTVLLTI
-66 VGAVLAR
+66 GAVLTRQTFSLAR
-73 QSFRLTRTIKLWLYT
+73 TVKLWLYT
-88 LLTASGVVL
+88 ILTASLAVI

-112 NALLPISRNV
+112 NALLPISRNA
-122 APLATAVIIASGLLP
+122 APLATAVIIASGILP
-137 WLRTKVNRSG
+137 WLRTKTSKHS
-147 ALVGI
+147 ASTGI
-152 TLLVL
+152 TLLAL
-157 PFAATSL
+157 PLAATSL

-175 NSVTFYLLTLTIGA
+175 NSVAFYLLILTIGA
-189 LADQLNTNRRT
+189 LADQLTVNRRR

-206 AALVV
+206 AALII
-211 NILLVAIMPDAA
+211 NILLVAVMPNAA
-223 FRTHAAM
+223 FQTHASM
-230 LTAGRFTTPTFLPTV
+230 VTAGRFTTPTFLPTV
-245 IIAVCAFTL
+245 IIAGCTFTL
-254 FAKQLT
+254 FSKQLT
-260 RFTTVVSHPSY
+260 RFVAALDYPGY

-283 VAISR
+283 VVISR
-288 AVNLTKGAP
+288 AAKLTSLTANFAGQIGIILFLALLGMAIG
-297 NLIGQVAVI
+297 LI
-306 LVLVILGIV
+306 
-315 IAAVLP
+315 LP
-321 SFANWLQSRWQLS
+321 SPVNGLQARWQLS
-334 ERIDHCL
+334 RRINRCL
-341 TTTTNQSVDQQL
+341 ATATDQTTDQQL
-353 MTVGRRV
+353 LTITRRV
-360 ATVIWHRWP
+360 TRAIGHRWP

-389 NHTFFVKQSML
+389 NDTIFVKQSML
-400 WLTAFLIF
+400 WLTTLLIF
-408 VTFKALQALTN
+408 LTFKALQALTN

-431 NVIWIIANIQKMN
+431 NIIWIIANIQKMN

-483 IVAIIALEHYNRA
+483 IVAIVVLEHRYRA

-503 RLFWLVLAICA
+503 RIFWLILAVCA

-528 QTIMTGLDDQPHFI
+528 QTIMAGLDDQPHFI

-567 RPHGYSKATMDRISR
+567 RPHGYSKAAMERISR

-596 NQLKDQ
+596 DQLKDQ

-656 YMTLTG
+656 YMSLTG

-757 SHHGAQFINLVTMQN
+757 AHHGAQFINLVTMQN

-784 RFHATV
+784 RFHAAV

-804 GIHYTDAAVEHFIKE
+804 GIHYTDAAVDHFIKE
-819 INKINRPIT
+819 ISKLNRPIT

-893 SRVTPYQAMLTRL
+893 SRVTPYQALLTRL
-906 YHELPAYALSP
+906 YHELPAYALST

-935 GKVVNYSS
+935 GKVVNYNS

-964 GHHYLLKTDMM
+964 GHHYLLKTNMM

>member
-1 MGDIFMKHVR
+1 MKHVR
-11 AWWPFSLLVFG
+11 AWWPFTLLIFG
-22 WGINTIIWS
+22 WGINAIIWA
-31 PQLPYIKYA
+31 PQLTYVKYA
-40 HNDLAMVG
+40 HNNWTMVG
-48 NQLLHS
+48 IQLLHS
-54 GTIVLFLIALLA
+54 GTIIVFLTVLLTI
-66 VGAVLAR
+66 GAGLTRQTFSLAR
-73 QSFRLTRTIKLWLYT
+73 TVKLWLYT
-88 LLTASGVVL
+88 ILTASLAVI

-112 NALLPISRNV
+112 NALLPISRNA
-122 APLATAVIIASGLLP
+122 APLATAVIIASGILP
-137 WLRTKVNRSG
+137 WLRTKTSKHS
-147 ALVGI
+147 ASTGI
-152 TLLVL
+152 TLLAL
-157 PFAATSL
+157 PLAATSL

-175 NSVTFYLLTLTIGA
+175 NSVAFYLLILTIGA
-189 LADQLNTNRRT
+189 LADQLTVNRRR
-200 TIKWLS
+200 TIKWLN
-206 AALVV
+206 AALII
-211 NILLVAIMPDAA
+211 NILLVVVMPNAA
-223 FRTHAAM
+223 FQTHASM
-230 LTAGRFTTPTFLPTV
+230 VTAGRFTTPTFLPTV
-245 IIAVCAFTL
+245 IIAGCTFTL
-254 FAKQLT
+254 FSKQLT
-260 RFTTVVSHPSY
+260 RFVAALDYPGY

-283 VAISR
+283 VVIGRAAKLTSLTANFAGQIGIILFLALLGMAIG
-288 AVNLTKGAP
+288 L
-297 NLIGQVAVI
+297 
-306 LVLVILGIV
+306 
-315 IAAVLP
+315 VLP
-321 SFANWLQSRWQLS
+321 SLVNGLQARWQLS
-334 ERIDHCL
+334 RRINRCL
-341 TTTTNQSVDQQL
+341 ATATDQTTDQQL
-353 MTVGRRV
+353 STITRRV
-360 ATVIWHRWP
+360 TRAIGHRWP

-389 NHTFFVKQSML
+389 NDTIFVKQSML
-400 WLTAFLIF
+400 WLTTLLIF
-408 VTFKALQALTN
+408 LTFKALQALTN

-431 NVIWIIANIQKMN
+431 NIIWIIANIQKMN

-483 IVAIIALEHYNRA
+483 IVAIVVLEHRYRA
-496 QRLTWPW
+496 QQLTWPW
-503 RLFWLVLAICA
+503 RIFWLILAVCA

-528 QTIMTGLDDQPHFI
+528 QTIMAGLDDQPHFI

-567 RPHGYSKATMDRISR
+567 RPYGYSKAAMERISR

-596 NQLKDQ
+596 DQLKDQ

-656 YMTLTG
+656 YMSLTG

-757 SHHGAQFINLVTMQN
+757 AHHGAQFINLVTMQN

-804 GIHYTDAAVEHFIKE
+804 GIHYTDAAVDHFIKE
-819 INKINRPIT
+819 ISKLNRPIT

-893 SRVTPYQAMLTRL
+893 SRVTPYQALLTRL
-906 YHELPAYALSP
+906 YHELPAYALST

-935 GKVVNYSS
+935 GKVVNYNS

-964 GHHYLLKTDMM
+964 GHHYLLKTNMM

>member
-1 MGDIFMKHVR
+1 MKHVR
-11 AWWPFSLLVFG
+11 AWWPFTLLIFG
-22 WGINTIIWS
+22 WGINAIIWA
-31 PQLPYIKYA
+31 PQLTYVKYA
-40 HNDLAMVG
+40 HNNWTMVG
-48 NQLLHS
+48 IQLLHS
-54 GTIVLFLIALLA
+54 GTIIVFLTVLLTI
-66 VGAVLAR
+66 GAVLTRQTFSLAR
-73 QSFRLTRTIKLWLYT
+73 TVKLWLYT
-88 LLTASGVVL
+88 ILTASLAVI

-112 NALLPISRNV
+112 NALLPISRNA
-122 APLATAVIIASGLLP
+122 APLATAVIIASGILP
-137 WLRTKVNRSG
+137 WLRTKTSKHS
-147 ALVGI
+147 ASTGI
-152 TLLVL
+152 TLLAL
-157 PFAATSL
+157 PLAATSL

-175 NSVTFYLLTLTIGA
+175 NSVAFYLLILTIGA
-189 LADQLNTNRRT
+189 LADQLTVNRRR

-206 AALVV
+206 AALII
-211 NILLVAIMPDAA
+211 NILLVAVMPNAA
-223 FRTHAAM
+223 FQTHASM
-230 LTAGRFTTPTFLPTV
+230 VTAGRFTTPTFLPTV
-245 IIAVCAFTL
+245 IIAGCTFTL
-254 FAKQLT
+254 FSKQLT
-260 RFTTVVSHPSY
+260 RFVAALDYPGY

-283 VAISR
+283 VVISR
-288 AVNLTKGAP
+288 AAKLTSLTANFAGQIGIILFLALLGMAIG
-297 NLIGQVAVI
+297 LI
-306 LVLVILGIV
+306 
-315 IAAVLP
+315 LP
-321 SFANWLQSRWQLS
+321 SPVNGLQARWQLS
-334 ERIDHCL
+334 RRINRCL
-341 TTTTNQSVDQQL
+341 ATATDQTTDQQL
-353 MTVGRRV
+353 LTITRRV
-360 ATVIWHRWP
+360 TRAIGHRWP

-389 NHTFFVKQSML
+389 NDTIFVKQSML
-400 WLTAFLIF
+400 WLTTLLIF
-408 VTFKALQALTN
+408 LTFKALQALTN

-431 NVIWIIANIQKMN
+431 NIIWIIANIQKMN

-483 IVAIIALEHYNRA
+483 IVAIVVLEHRYRA

-503 RLFWLVLAICA
+503 RIFWLILAVCA

-528 QTIMTGLDDQPHFI
+528 QTIMAGLDDQPHFI

-567 RPHGYSKATMDRISR
+567 RPHGYSKAAMERISR

-596 NQLKDQ
+596 DQLKDQ

-627 IPKIDHIKKQTTS
+627 IPRIDHIKKQTTS

-656 YMTLTG
+656 YMSLTG

-757 SHHGAQFINLVTMQN
+757 AHHGAQFINLVTMQN

-804 GIHYTDAAVEHFIKE
+804 GIHYTDAAVDHFIKE
-819 INKINRPIT
+819 ISKLNRPIT

-893 SRVTPYQAMLTRL
+893 SRVTPYQALLTRL
-906 YHELPAYALSP
+906 YHELPAYALST

-935 GKVVNYSS
+935 GKVVNYNS

-964 GHHYLLKTDMM
+964 GHHYLLKTNMM

>member
-1 MGDIFMKHVR
+1 MKHVR
-11 AWWPFSLLVFG
+11 AWWPFTLLIFG
-22 WGINTIIWS
+22 WGINAIIWA
-31 PQLPYIKYA
+31 PQLTYVKYA
-40 HNDLAMVG
+40 HNNWTMVG
-48 NQLLHS
+48 IQLLHS
-54 GTIVLFLIALLA
+54 GTIIVFLTVLLTI
-66 VGAVLAR
+66 GAGLTRQTFSLAR
-73 QSFRLTRTIKLWLYT
+73 TVKLWLYT
-88 LLTASGVVL
+88 ILTASLAVI

-112 NALLPISRNV
+112 NALLPISRNA
-122 APLATAVIIASGLLP
+122 APLATAVIIASGILP
-137 WLRTKVNRSG
+137 WLRTKTSKHS
-147 ALVGI
+147 ASTGI
-152 TLLVL
+152 TLLAL
-157 PFAATSL
+157 PLAATSL

-175 NSVTFYLLTLTIGA
+175 NSVAFYLLILTIGA
-189 LADQLNTNRRT
+189 LADQLTVNRRR
-200 TIKWLS
+200 TIKWLN
-206 AALVV
+206 AALII
-211 NILLVAIMPDAA
+211 NILLVVVMPNAA
-223 FRTHAAM
+223 FQTHASM
-230 LTAGRFTTPTFLPTV
+230 VTAGRFTTPTFLPTV
-245 IIAVCAFTL
+245 IIAGCTFTV
-254 FAKQLT
+254 FSKQLT
-260 RFTTVVSHPSY
+260 RFVAALDYPGY

-283 VAISR
+283 VVIGRAAKLTSLTANFAGQIGIILFLALLGMAIG
-288 AVNLTKGAP
+288 L
-297 NLIGQVAVI
+297 
-306 LVLVILGIV
+306 
-315 IAAVLP
+315 VLP
-321 SFANWLQSRWQLS
+321 SLVNGLQARWQLS
-334 ERIDHCL
+334 RRINRCL
-341 TTTTNQSVDQQL
+341 ATATDQTTDQQL
-353 MTVGRRV
+353 STITRRV
-360 ATVIWHRWP
+360 TRAIGHRWP

-389 NHTFFVKQSML
+389 NDTIFVKQSML
-400 WLTAFLIF
+400 WLTTLLIF
-408 VTFKALQALTN
+408 LTFKALQALTN

-431 NVIWIIANIQKMN
+431 NIIWIIANIQKMN

-483 IVAIIALEHYNRA
+483 IVAIVVLEHRYRA
-496 QRLTWPW
+496 QQLTWPW
-503 RLFWLVLAICA
+503 RIFWLILAVCA

-528 QTIMTGLDDQPHFI
+528 QTIMAGLDDQPHFI

-567 RPHGYSKATMDRISR
+567 RPYGYSKAAMERISR

-656 YMTLTG
+656 YMSLTG

-757 SHHGAQFINLVTMQN
+757 AHHGAQFINLVTMQN

-804 GIHYTDAAVEHFIKE
+804 GIHYTDAAVDHFIKE
-819 INKINRPIT
+819 ISKLNRPIT

-893 SRVTPYQAMLTRL
+893 SRVTPYQALLTRL
-906 YHELPAYALSP
+906 YHELPAYALST

-935 GKVVNYSS
+935 GKVVNYNS

-964 GHHYLLKTDMM
+964 GHHYLLKTNMM

>member
-1 MGDIFMKHVR
+1 MKHVR
-11 AWWPFSLLVFG
+11 AWWPFTLLIFG
-22 WGINTIIWS
+22 WGINAIIWA
-31 PQLPYIKYA
+31 PQLTYVKYA
-40 HNDLAMVG
+40 HNNWTMVG
-48 NQLLHS
+48 IQLLHS
-54 GTIVLFLIALLA
+54 GTIIVFLTVLLTI
-66 VGAVLAR
+66 GAVLTRQTFSLAR
-73 QSFRLTRTIKLWLYT
+73 TVKLWLYT
-88 LLTASGVVL
+88 ILTASLAVI

-112 NALLPISRNV
+112 NALLPISRNA
-122 APLATAVIIASGLLP
+122 APLATAVIIASGILP
-137 WLRTKVNRSG
+137 WLRTKTSKHS
-147 ALVGI
+147 ASTGI
-152 TLLVL
+152 TLLAL
-157 PFAATSL
+157 PLAATSL

-175 NSVTFYLLTLTIGA
+175 NSVAFYLLILTIGA
-189 LADQLNTNRRT
+189 LADQLTVNRRR

-206 AALVV
+206 AALII
-211 NILLVAIMPDAA
+211 NILLVAVMPNAA
-223 FRTHAAM
+223 FQTHASM
-230 LTAGRFTTPTFLPTV
+230 VTAGRFTTPTFLPTV
-245 IIAVCAFTL
+245 IIAGCTFTL
-254 FAKQLT
+254 FSKQLT
-260 RFTTVVSHPSY
+260 RFVAALDYPGY

-283 VAISR
+283 VVISR
-288 AVNLTKGAP
+288 AAKLTSLTANFAGQIGIILFLALLGMAIG
-297 NLIGQVAVI
+297 LI
-306 LVLVILGIV
+306 
-315 IAAVLP
+315 LP
-321 SFANWLQSRWQLS
+321 SPVNGLQARWQLS
-334 ERIDHCL
+334 RRINRCL
-341 TTTTNQSVDQQL
+341 ATATDQTTDQQL
-353 MTVGRRV
+353 LTITRRV
-360 ATVIWHRWP
+360 TRAIGHRWP

-389 NHTFFVKQSML
+389 NDTIFVKQSML
-400 WLTAFLIF
+400 WLTTLLIF
-408 VTFKALQALTN
+408 LTFKALQALTN

-431 NVIWIIANIQKMN
+431 NIIWIIANIQKMN

-483 IVAIIALEHYNRA
+483 IVAIVVLEHRYRA

-503 RLFWLVLAICA
+503 RIFWLILAVCA

-528 QTIMTGLDDQPHFI
+528 QTIMAGLDDQPHFI
-542 HQAVGAKQN
+542 HQAIGAKQN

-567 RPHGYSKATMDRISR
+567 RPHGYSKAAMERISR

-596 NQLKDQ
+596 DQLKDQ

-656 YMTLTG
+656 YMSLTG

-757 SHHGAQFINLVTMQN
+757 AHHGAQFINLVTMQN

-784 RFHATV
+784 RFHAAV

-804 GIHYTDAAVEHFIKE
+804 GIHYTDAAVDHFIKE
-819 INKINRPIT
+819 ISKLNRPIT

-893 SRVTPYQAMLTRL
+893 SRVTPYQALLTRL
-906 YHELPAYALSP
+906 YHELPAYALST

-935 GKVVNYSS
+935 GKVVNYNS

-964 GHHYLLKTDMM
+964 GHHYLLKTNMM

>member
-1 MGDIFMKHVR
+1 MKHVR
-11 AWWPFSLLVFG
+11 AWWPFTLLIFG
-22 WGINTIIWS
+22 WGINAIIWA
-31 PQLPYIKYA
+31 PQLTYVKYA
-40 HNDLAMVG
+40 HNNWTMVG
-48 NQLLHS
+48 IQLLHS
-54 GTIVLFLIALLA
+54 GTIIVFLTVLLTI
-66 VGAVLAR
+66 GAGLTRQTFSLAR
-73 QSFRLTRTIKLWLYT
+73 TVKLWLYT
-88 LLTASGVVL
+88 ILTASLAVI

-112 NALLPISRNV
+112 NALLPISRNA
-122 APLATAVIIASGLLP
+122 APLATAVIIASGILP
-137 WLRTKVNRSG
+137 WLRTKTSKHS
-147 ALVGI
+147 ASTGI
-152 TLLVL
+152 TLLAL
-157 PFAATSL
+157 PLAATSL

-175 NSVTFYLLTLTIGA
+175 NSVAFYLLILTIGA
-189 LADQLNTNRRT
+189 LADQLTVNRRR

-206 AALVV
+206 AALII
-211 NILLVAIMPDAA
+211 NILLVAVMPKAA
-223 FRTHAAM
+223 LQTHASM
-230 LTAGRFTTPTFLPTV
+230 VTAGRFTTPTFLPTV
-245 IIAVCAFTL
+245 IIAGCTFTL
-254 FAKQLT
+254 FSKQLT
-260 RFTTVVSHPSY
+260 RFVAALDYPGY

-283 VAISR
+283 VVIGRAAKLTSLTANFAGQIGIILFLALLGMAIG
-288 AVNLTKGAP
+288 L
-297 NLIGQVAVI
+297 
-306 LVLVILGIV
+306 
-315 IAAVLP
+315 VLP
-321 SFANWLQSRWQLS
+321 SLVNGLQARWQLS
-334 ERIDHCL
+334 RRINRCL
-341 TTTTNQSVDQQL
+341 ATATDQTTDQQL
-353 MTVGRRV
+353 STITRRV
-360 ATVIWHRWP
+360 TRAIGHRWP

-389 NHTFFVKQSML
+389 NDTIFVKQSML
-400 WLTAFLIF
+400 WLTTLLIF
-408 VTFKALQALTN
+408 LTFKTLQALTN

-431 NVIWIIANIQKMN
+431 NIIWIIANIQKMN

-483 IVAIIALEHYNRA
+483 IVAIVVLEHRYRA

-503 RLFWLVLAICA
+503 RIFWLILAVCA

-528 QTIMTGLDDQPHFI
+528 QTIMAGLDDQPHFI

-567 RPHGYSKATMDRISR
+567 RPYGYSKAAMERISR

-627 IPKIDHIKKQTTS
+627 IPRIDHIKKQTTS

-656 YMTLTG
+656 YMSLTG

-680 PYLKHNPTIVQSF
+680 PYLKHNSTIVQSF

-757 SHHGAQFINLVTMQN
+757 AHHGAQFINLVTMQN

-804 GIHYTDAAVEHFIKE
+804 GIHYTDAAVDHFIKE
-819 INKINRPIT
+819 ISKLNRPIT

-893 SRVTPYQAMLTRL
+893 SRVTPYQALLTRL
-906 YHELPAYALSP
+906 YHELPAYALST

-935 GKVVNYSS
+935 GKVVNYNS

-964 GHHYLLKTDMM
+964 GHHYLLKTNMM

>member
-1 MGDIFMKHVR
+1 MKHVR
-11 AWWPFSLLVFG
+11 AWWPFTLLIFG
-22 WGINTIIWS
+22 WGINAIIWA
-31 PQLPYIKYA
+31 PQLTYVKYA
-40 HNDLAMVG
+40 HNNWTMVG
-48 NQLLHS
+48 IQLLHS
-54 GTIVLFLIALLA
+54 GTIIVFLTVLLTI
-66 VGAVLAR
+66 GAVLMRQTFSLAR
-73 QSFRLTRTIKLWLYT
+73 TVKFWLYT
-88 LLTASGVVL
+88 ILTASLAVI

-112 NALLPISRNV
+112 NALLPISRNA
-122 APLATAVIIASGLLP
+122 APLATAVIIASGILP
-137 WLRTKVNRSG
+137 WLRTKTSKHS
-147 ALVGI
+147 ASTGI
-152 TLLVL
+152 TLLAL
-157 PFAATSL
+157 PLAATSL

-175 NSVTFYLLTLTIGA
+175 NSVAFYLLILTIGA
-189 LADQLNTNRRT
+189 LADQLTVNRRR

-206 AALVV
+206 AALII
-211 NILLVAIMPDAA
+211 NILLVAVMPNAA
-223 FRTHAAM
+223 FQTHASM
-230 LTAGRFTTPTFLPTV
+230 VTAGRFTTPTFLPTV
-245 IIAVCAFTL
+245 IIAGCTFTL
-254 FAKQLT
+254 FSKQLT
-260 RFTTVVSHPSY
+260 RFVAALDYPGY

-283 VAISR
+283 VVISR
-288 AVNLTKGAP
+288 AAKLTSLTANFAGQIGIILFLALLGMAIG
-297 NLIGQVAVI
+297 LI
-306 LVLVILGIV
+306 
-315 IAAVLP
+315 LP
-321 SFANWLQSRWQLS
+321 SPVNGLQARWQLS
-334 ERIDHCL
+334 RRINRCL
-341 TTTTNQSVDQQL
+341 ATATDQTTDQQL
-353 MTVGRRV
+353 STITRRV
-360 ATVIWHRWP
+360 TRAIGHRWP

-389 NHTFFVKQSML
+389 NDTIFVKQSML
-400 WLTAFLIF
+400 WLTTLLIF
-408 VTFKALQALTN
+408 LTFKALQALTN

-431 NVIWIIANIQKMN
+431 NIIWIIANIQKMN

-483 IVAIIALEHYNRA
+483 IVAIVVLEHRYRA

-503 RLFWLVLAICA
+503 RIFWLILAVCA

-528 QTIMTGLDDQPHFI
+528 QTIMAGLDDQPHFI

-567 RPHGYSKATMDRISR
+567 RPHGYSKAAMERISR

-596 NQLKDQ
+596 DQLKDQ

-656 YMTLTG
+656 YMSLTG

-757 SHHGAQFINLVTMQN
+757 AHHGAQFINLVTMQN

-784 RFHATV
+784 RFHAAV

-804 GIHYTDAAVEHFIKE
+804 GIHYTDAAVDHFIKE
-819 INKINRPIT
+819 ISKLNRPIT

-893 SRVTPYQAMLTRL
+893 SRVTPYQALLTRL
-906 YHELPAYALSP
+906 YHELPAYALST

-935 GKVVNYSS
+935 GKVVNYNS

-964 GHHYLLKTDMM
+964 GHHYLLKTNMM